1 MAKDV
6 KFNIKLQVDGKDVVV
21 QASTN
26 VKQLANDLGLVHD
39 RVTAADKAFMKWT
52 QSVVAIGAVTNSI
65 QQISDV
71 LNTLTEDSR
80 TFGAAMKAA
89 NTMAGKDAEGFEQLK
104 DQVAEL
110 SKTIPMTRDA
120 LANGLY
126 QVISNGV
133 PEDNWISYLEASSR
147 AAVGGI
153 ADVGEVVKVTSTVI
167 KNYGLEWSA
176 AKDIQDKIQ
185 LTAKNGVTSF
195 DQLAAALPSV
205 TGQAAQLGVSF
216 TEMLAVMSTLTG
228 VTGNTSEVATQ
239 LASVLTALTKE
250 SSNSQKMA
258 EEMGISFNAA
268 SIKAA
273 GGLRNYLQELD
284 RTVTAYAQKS
294 GQLKESIYSNLFG
307 RAEALRLVNGLTGEM
322 AAKFDENIAALDNSA
337 GTIDKAFETMSSTG
351 SATTQMLKNQFAAF
365 TDLIAGIVGG
375 IQPYLNF
382 TSQMG
387 MTILSVTSLTKAI
400 KGLNI
405 AHTLMIARTKA
416 GGVAMLAFGLRANR
430 AAAFSRVFSAALK
443 GAAFQAT
450 AAKIAIRGLMIATG
464 VTLALV
470 ALTEALSLFNSEA
483 DKTDAVTE
491 AMTEAEDAYKSKMA
505 ETQMA
510 VDDDIKKLQELINAK
525 KDTTDEVRNLNTKYG
540 ELLGTYQSGAEW
552 LTTLKNKSDDYC
564 QQLAIEAKTDTI
576 RRKIFEKNADLMV
589 IAEKKRR
596 LEDAGNA
603 KRQMTVSNNGAES
616 AEITVM
622 TPEYRGVVDEERKLT
637 GELEKLQGQFDL
649 ASAAAEKH
657 RQQMQHTKIETQETA
672 KEVSYLAMSYSELE
686 TAIEKQK
693 KKIGKYAG
701 ASDKAKADGIDVAA
715 ESRKLQQME
724 ARYKQLG
731 KKYHLGSQSDSRK
744 RQIVADPKT
753 LEQLRTNIE
762 LSKKK
767 LTGQDTDEQRQLQ
780 QQIALWQKKADA
792 IDLAQK
798 KAALPAS
805 IESQDD
811 AQKTLDYLNTARRL
825 ATTKEQIADI
835 DRQIAAVELK
845 QAEMKRPADSERIAT
860 LQDIDKELN
869 YQRALRKTAA
879 AENIAQIDATINR
892 LETLKSYTEHADVIS
907 MDNKA
912 LQTYDQLSIKLSYY
926 RDQLK
931 TATEE
936 ERAQIQTQIIEL
948 EKLRNKWDATL
959 EAMKKPGPIGT
970 LKTIEDLDNAISY
983 YGQLQKHQSADEIAA
998 TQQVIQALETKK
1010 KAMQRPIEL
1019 AGMQKEIDEINAL
1032 SGREFKVKI
1041 KGIGFDALTDKIR
1054 ELKKALNDIDNP
1066 PTENQRKQI
1075 EGMIAVY
1082 ESWRKKSIS
1091 SFDTARN
1098 GWDGIKGIGNSIQ
1111 SITDALEGNGNA
1123 WQKTVA
1129 LIDAFIGLYDGIQA
1143 VIGII
1148 NLLSA
1153 ASSAHAVTKG
1163 VEAGAE
1169 TTEAT
1174 TREAATAA
1182 NIIASTA
1189 QIAANKLETASWA
1202 ELAAAITFAAHAYI
1216 PFAGTAIASG
1226 MIAAQQAAIIA
1237 AGIPKYEKGALA
1249 FGPTLGIFGE
1259 YAGASHNPEVVAPLD
1274 KLRSMIEPSSGFS
1287 GEVEFVIKG
1296 RRLVGVLN
1304 KEDKINKRS

>member
-65 QQISDV
+65 QQISGV

-89 NTMAGKDAEGFEQLK
+89 NTMAGKDAEGFAQLK

-110 SKTIPMTRDA
+110 SKSIPMARDE

-133 PEDNWISYLEASSR
+133 PEDNWIDYLRASSR

-176 AKDIQDKIQ
+176 AQDIQDKIQ

-195 DQLAAALPSV
+195 EQLAAALPSV

-250 SSNSQKMA
+250 SSKSQKMA
-258 EEMGISFNAA
+258 EEMGIEFNAA

-294 GQLKESIYSNLFG
+294 GQLKESIYSKLFG

-351 SATTQMLKNQFAAF
+351 AATTQMLKNQFAAV

-382 TSQMG
+382 TAQLG

-405 AHTLMIARTKA
+405 AHALMIARTKA
-416 GGVAMLAFGLRANR
+416 GGVAMLAFGLRASR

-443 GAAFQAT
+443 GVAFQAT
-450 AAKIAIRGLMIATG
+450 AAKIAIRGLMMATG
-464 VTLALV
+464 VGVLIAGVTFAVEKLTGAFEDASDAAEDTTEKIDRV
-470 ALTEALSLFNSEA
+470 ADTAQQAQDAFANKQSEVYSSLMTKYTQLQTAWKALSTAHAKAQWIKDNKKAFEELGLKITNAKDAEDTFVGN
-483 DKTDAVTE
+483 TDAVVESFKARAKAAARLAQLTE
-491 AMTEAEDAYKSKMA
+491 EYRIQMDLADEIARGDEQYRQENTVQAGEKVRREGEFYPAGHSAEKGMEYVNSGGHWVYTDKGAAQHNANIGKNPNMQSSRDALAASQERSRKIES
-505 ETQMA
+505 
-510 VDDDIKKLQELINAK
+510 DIAADAK
-525 KDTTDEVRNLNTKYG
+525 AATAKVKPTPTRTTNTTNTKG
-540 ELLGTYQSGAEW
+540 DPNNDKIIEGA
-552 LTTLKNKSDDYC
+552 KSY
-564 QQLAIEAKTDTI
+564 
-576 RRKIFEKNADLMV
+576 ADLTHN
-589 IAEKKRR
+589 I
-596 LEDAGNA
+596 
-603 KRQMTVSNNGAES
+603 
-616 AEITVM
+616 
-622 TPEYRGVVDEERKLT
+622 GVYK
-637 GELEKLQGQFDL
+637 
-649 ASAAAEKH
+649 
-657 RQQMQHTKIETQETA
+657 
-672 KEVSYLAMSYSELE
+672 
-686 TAIEKQK
+686 
-693 KKIGKYAG
+693 
-701 ASDKAKADGIDVAA
+701 
-715 ESRKLQQME
+715 
-724 ARYKQLG
+724 KQLEA
-731 KKYHLGSQSDSRK
+731 
-744 RQIVADPKT
+744 ADPANK
-753 LEQLRTNIE
+753 QLITSLR
-762 LSKKK
+762 
-767 LTGQDTDEQRQLQ
+767 
-780 QQIALWQKKADA
+780 QQIAEAEEAAQAAK
-792 IDLAQK
+792 DLANGWDLQN
-798 KAALPAS
+798 P
-805 IESQDD
+805 D
-811 AQKTLDYLNTARRL
+811 TL
-825 ATTKEQIADI
+825 EEI
-835 DRQIAAVELK
+835 DEAISRQ
-845 QAEMKRPADSERIAT
+845 Q
-860 LQDIDKELN
+860 
-869 YQRALRKTAA
+869 ALRKKAS
-879 AENIAQIDATINR
+879 AENLQGIDAEIKR
-892 LETLKSYTEHADVIS
+892 LQGLKAQMERNAKVPTPIEQIHTYEQLDE
-907 MDNKA
+907 A
-912 LQTYDQLSIKLSYY
+912 LAIYND
-926 RDQLK
+926 RLK
-931 TATEE
+931 VATEE

-948 EKLRNKWDATL
+948 EKLRKKWDATL

-998 TQQVIQALETKK
+998 TQQVIQALEAKK

-1041 KGIGFDALTDKIR
+1041 KGMGFDALTDKIR
-1054 ELKKALNDIDNP
+1054 ELQKALNDIDNP

-1075 EGMIAVY
+1075 EGMIATY
-1082 ESWRKKSIS
+1082 EEWRRKSIS
-1091 SFDTARN
+1091 AFDTARN

-1129 LIDAFIGLYDGIQA
+1129 LVDAFIGLYEGIQA

-1169 TTEAT
+1169 TTEAA

-1182 NIIASTA
+1182 NVAASVA

-1202 ELAAAITFAAHAYI
+1202 ELAAAMTFAAHAYI
-1216 PFAGTAIASG
+1216 PFAGTAIAAG
-1226 MIAAQQAAIIA
+1226 MIATQQALILA

-1274 KLRSMIEPSSGFS
+1274 KLRSMIEPSEGGISGD
-1287 GEVEFVIKG
+1287 VRFVIDGDK
-1296 RRLVGVLN
+1296 LVGILKRRN
-1304 KEDKINKRS
+1304 NQSKRS

>member
-65 QQISDV
+65 QQISGV

-89 NTMAGKDAEGFEQLK
+89 NTMAGKDAEGFAQLK

-110 SKTIPMTRDA
+110 SKSIPMARDE

-133 PEDNWISYLEASSR
+133 PEDNWIDYLRASSR

-176 AKDIQDKIQ
+176 AQDIQDKIQ

-195 DQLAAALPSV
+195 EQLAAALPSV

-250 SSNSQKMA
+250 SSKSQKMA
-258 EEMGISFNAA
+258 EEMGIEFNAA

-294 GQLKESIYSNLFG
+294 GQLKESIYSKLFG

-351 SATTQMLKNQFAAF
+351 AATTQMLKNQFAAV

-382 TSQMG
+382 TAQLG

-405 AHTLMIARTKA
+405 AHALMIARTKA
-416 GGVAMLAFGLRANR
+416 GGVAMLAFGLRASR

-443 GAAFQAT
+443 GVAFQAT
-450 AAKIAIRGLMIATG
+450 ATKIAIRGLMMATG
-464 VTLALV
+464 VGVLIAGVTFAVEKLTGAFEDASDAAEDTTEKIDRV
-470 ALTEALSLFNSEA
+470 ADTAQQAQDAFANKQSEVYSSLMTKYTQLQTAWKALSTAHAKAQWIKDNKKAFEELGLKITNAKDAEDTFVGN
-483 DKTDAVTE
+483 TDAVVESFKARAKAAARLAQLTE
-491 AMTEAEDAYKSKMA
+491 EYRIQMDLADEIARGDEQYRQENTVQAGEKVRREGEFYPAGHSAEKGMEYVNSGGHWVYTDKGAAQHNANIGKNPNMQSSRDALAASQERSRKIES
-505 ETQMA
+505 
-510 VDDDIKKLQELINAK
+510 DIAADAK
-525 KDTTDEVRNLNTKYG
+525 AATAKVKPTPTRTTNTTNTKG
-540 ELLGTYQSGAEW
+540 DPNNDKIIEGA
-552 LTTLKNKSDDYC
+552 KSY
-564 QQLAIEAKTDTI
+564 
-576 RRKIFEKNADLMV
+576 ADLTHN
-589 IAEKKRR
+589 I
-596 LEDAGNA
+596 
-603 KRQMTVSNNGAES
+603 
-616 AEITVM
+616 
-622 TPEYRGVVDEERKLT
+622 GVYK
-637 GELEKLQGQFDL
+637 
-649 ASAAAEKH
+649 
-657 RQQMQHTKIETQETA
+657 
-672 KEVSYLAMSYSELE
+672 
-686 TAIEKQK
+686 
-693 KKIGKYAG
+693 
-701 ASDKAKADGIDVAA
+701 
-715 ESRKLQQME
+715 
-724 ARYKQLG
+724 KQLEA
-731 KKYHLGSQSDSRK
+731 
-744 RQIVADPKT
+744 ADPANK
-753 LEQLRTNIE
+753 QLITSLR
-762 LSKKK
+762 
-767 LTGQDTDEQRQLQ
+767 
-780 QQIALWQKKADA
+780 QQIAEAEEAAQAAK
-792 IDLAQK
+792 DLANGWDLQN
-798 KAALPAS
+798 P
-805 IESQDD
+805 D
-811 AQKTLDYLNTARRL
+811 TL
-825 ATTKEQIADI
+825 EEI
-835 DRQIAAVELK
+835 DEAISRQ
-845 QAEMKRPADSERIAT
+845 Q
-860 LQDIDKELN
+860 
-869 YQRALRKTAA
+869 ALRKKAS
-879 AENIAQIDATINR
+879 AENLQGIDAEIKR
-892 LETLKSYTEHADVIS
+892 LQGLKAQMERNAKVPTPIEQIHTYEQLDE
-907 MDNKA
+907 A
-912 LQTYDQLSIKLSYY
+912 LAIYND
-926 RDQLK
+926 RLK
-931 TATEE
+931 VATEE

-948 EKLRNKWDATL
+948 EKLRKKWDATL

-998 TQQVIQALETKK
+998 TQQVIQALEAKK

-1041 KGIGFDALTDKIR
+1041 KGMGFDALTDKIR
-1054 ELKKALNDIDNP
+1054 ELQKALNDIDNP

-1075 EGMIAVY
+1075 EGMIATY
-1082 ESWRKKSIS
+1082 EEWRRKSIS
-1091 SFDTARN
+1091 AFDTARN

-1129 LIDAFIGLYDGIQA
+1129 LVDAFIGLYEGIQA

-1169 TTEAT
+1169 TTEAA

-1182 NIIASTA
+1182 NVTASVA

-1202 ELAAAITFAAHAYI
+1202 ELAAAMTFAAHAYI
-1216 PFAGTAIASG
+1216 PFAGTAIAAG
-1226 MIAAQQAAIIA
+1226 MIATQQALILA

-1274 KLRSMIEPSSGFS
+1274 KLRSMIEPSEGDISGD
-1287 GEVEFVIKG
+1287 VRFVIDGDK
-1296 RRLVGVLN
+1296 LVGILKRRN
-1304 KEDKINKRS
+1304 NQSKRS

>member
-65 QQISDV
+65 QQISGV

-89 NTMAGKDAEGFEQLK
+89 NTMAGKDAEGFAQLK

-110 SKTIPMTRDA
+110 SKSIPMARDE

-133 PEDNWISYLEASSR
+133 PEDNWIDYLRASSR

-176 AKDIQDKIQ
+176 AQDIQDKIQ

-195 DQLAAALPSV
+195 EQLAAALPSV

-250 SSNSQKMA
+250 SSKSQKMA
-258 EEMGISFNAA
+258 EEMGIEFNAA

-294 GQLKESIYSNLFG
+294 GQLKESIYSKLFG

-322 AAKFDENIAALDNSA
+322 AAKFDENITALDNSA

-351 SATTQMLKNQFAAF
+351 AATTQMLKNQFAAV
-365 TDLIAGIVGG
+365 TDVIAGFVGG
-375 IQPYLNF
+375 VQPILNF
-382 TSQMG
+382 TAQMG
-387 MTILSVTSLTKAI
+387 MTILSVTSLTKAF
-400 KGLNI
+400 KGLNLQAVI
-405 AHTLMIARTKA
+405 LAIRTKA
-416 GGVAMLAFGLRANR
+416 GGVAMLAFGLRASR

-443 GAAFQAT
+443 GVAFQAT
-450 AAKIAIRGLMIATG
+450 AAKIAIRGLMMATG
-464 VTLALV
+464 VGVLIAGVTFAVEKLTGAFEDASDAAEDTTEKIDRV
-470 ALTEALSLFNSEA
+470 ADTAQQAQDAFANKQSEVYSSLMTKYTQLQTAWKALSTAHAKAQWIKDNKKAFEELGLKITNAKDAEDTFVGN
-483 DKTDAVTE
+483 TDAVVESFKARAKAAARLAQLTE
-491 AMTEAEDAYKSKMA
+491 EYRIQMDLADEIARGDEQYRQENTVQAGEEVRREGEFYPAGHSAEKGMEYVNSGGHWVYTDKGAAQHNANIGKNPNLQSSRDALAASQERSKKIEGDIAADAKAATTKVKPTPTKTTNTEGDPNKDKIIEGAKSYADLTHNIGVYKKQLEAADPANKQLITSLRQQIAEAEEAA
-505 ETQMA
+505 QA
-510 VDDDIKKLQELINAK
+510 AK
-525 KDTTDEVRNLNTKYG
+525 
-540 ELLGTYQSGAEW
+540 
-552 LTTLKNKSDDYC
+552 
-564 QQLAIEAKTDTI
+564 
-576 RRKIFEKNADLMV
+576 
-589 IAEKKRR
+589 
-596 LEDAGNA
+596 
-603 KRQMTVSNNGAES
+603 
-616 AEITVM
+616 
-622 TPEYRGVVDEERKLT
+622 
-637 GELEKLQGQFDL
+637 DL
-649 ASAAAEKH
+649 ASGWDLQNPDTLEEIDEAIS
-657 RQQMQHTKIETQETA
+657 RQQ
-672 KEVSYLAMSYSELE
+672 
-686 TAIEKQK
+686 
-693 KKIGKYAG
+693 
-701 ASDKAKADGIDVAA
+701 
-715 ESRKLQQME
+715 
-724 ARYKQLG
+724 
-731 KKYHLGSQSDSRK
+731 
-744 RQIVADPKT
+744 
-753 LEQLRTNIE
+753 
-762 LSKKK
+762 
-767 LTGQDTDEQRQLQ
+767 
-780 QQIALWQKKADA
+780 
-792 IDLAQK
+792 
-798 KAALPAS
+798 
-805 IESQDD
+805 
-811 AQKTLDYLNTARRL
+811 
-825 ATTKEQIADI
+825 
-835 DRQIAAVELK
+835 
-845 QAEMKRPADSERIAT
+845 
-860 LQDIDKELN
+860 
-869 YQRALRKTAA
+869 ALRKKAN
-879 AENIAQIDATINR
+879 AENLQGIDAEIKR
-892 LETLKSYTEHADVIS
+892 LQGLKAQMERNAKVPTPIEQIHTYEQLDE
-907 MDNKA
+907 A
-912 LQTYDQLSIKLSYY
+912 LAIYND
-926 RDQLK
+926 RLK
-931 TATEE
+931 VATEE

-948 EKLRNKWDATL
+948 EKLRKKWDATL

-998 TQQVIQALETKK
+998 TQQVIQALEAKK

-1041 KGIGFDALTDKIR
+1041 KGMGFDALTDKIR
-1054 ELKKALNDIDNP
+1054 ELQKALNDIDNP

-1075 EGMIAVY
+1075 EGMIATY
-1082 ESWRKKSIS
+1082 EEWRRKSIS
-1091 SFDTARN
+1091 AFDTARN

-1129 LIDAFIGLYDGIQA
+1129 LVDAFIGLYEGIQA

-1169 TTEAT
+1169 TTEAA

-1182 NIIASTA
+1182 NVAASVA

-1202 ELAAAITFAAHAYI
+1202 ELAAAMTFAAHAYI
-1216 PFAGTAIASG
+1216 PFAGTAIAAG
-1226 MIAAQQAAIIA
+1226 MIATQQALILA

-1274 KLRSMIEPSSGFS
+1274 KLRSMIEPSEGGISGDVRFIID
-1287 GEVEFVIKG
+1287 GDK
-1296 RRLVGVLN
+1296 LVGILKRRN
-1304 KEDKINKRS
+1304 NQSKRS

>member
-65 QQISDV
+65 QQISGV

-89 NTMAGKDAEGFEQLK
+89 NTMAGKDAEGFAQLK

-110 SKTIPMTRDA
+110 SKSIPMARDE

-133 PEDNWISYLEASSR
+133 PEDNWIDYLRASSR

-176 AKDIQDKIQ
+176 AQDIQDKIQ

-195 DQLAAALPSV
+195 EQLAAALPSV

-250 SSNSQKMA
+250 SSKSQKMA

-268 SIKAA
+268 SIQAA

-294 GQLKESIYSNLFG
+294 GQLKESIYSKLFG

-351 SATTQMLKNQFAAF
+351 AATTQMLKNQFAAV

-382 TSQMG
+382 TAQLG

-405 AHTLMIARTKA
+405 AHALMIARTKA
-416 GGVAMLAFGLRANR
+416 GGVAMLAFGLRASR
-430 AAAFSRVFSAALK
+430 AAAFARVFSAALK
-443 GAAFQAT
+443 GVAYQAT
-450 AAKIAIRGLMIATG
+450 ATKIAIRGLMMATG
-464 VTLALV
+464 VGALIAGVTFAVEKLTGAFEDASDAAEDTAEKIDRV
-470 ALTEALSLFNSEA
+470 ADTAQQAQDAFANKQSEVYSSLMTKYAQLQTAWKALSTAHAKAQWIKDNKKAFEELGLKITNAKEA
-483 DKTDAVTE
+483 EDTFVGNTDAVVESFKARAKAAARLAQLTE
-491 AMTEAEDAYKSKMA
+491 EYRIQMDLADEIARGDEQYRQENTVQAGEPVRKEGEFYPAGHSAEKGMEYVNSGGHWVYTDKGAAQHNANIGKNPNLQSSRDALAASQERSKKI
-505 ETQMA
+505 EG
-510 VDDDIKKLQELINAK
+510 DIAADVKAATTKKNP
-525 KDTTDEVRNLNTKYG
+525 TTTNTTNTKG
-540 ELLGTYQSGAEW
+540 DPNKDKIIEGA
-552 LTTLKNKSDDYC
+552 KSY
-564 QQLAIEAKTDTI
+564 
-576 RRKIFEKNADLMV
+576 ADLTHN
-589 IAEKKRR
+589 I
-596 LEDAGNA
+596 
-603 KRQMTVSNNGAES
+603 
-616 AEITVM
+616 
-622 TPEYRGVVDEERKLT
+622 GVYK
-637 GELEKLQGQFDL
+637 
-649 ASAAAEKH
+649 
-657 RQQMQHTKIETQETA
+657 
-672 KEVSYLAMSYSELE
+672 
-686 TAIEKQK
+686 
-693 KKIGKYAG
+693 
-701 ASDKAKADGIDVAA
+701 
-715 ESRKLQQME
+715 
-724 ARYKQLG
+724 KQLEA
-731 KKYHLGSQSDSRK
+731 
-744 RQIVADPKT
+744 ADPANK
-753 LEQLRTNIE
+753 QLITSLR
-762 LSKKK
+762 
-767 LTGQDTDEQRQLQ
+767 
-780 QQIALWQKKADA
+780 QQIAEAEEAAQAAK
-792 IDLAQK
+792 DLANGWDLQN
-798 KAALPAS
+798 P
-805 IESQDD
+805 D
-811 AQKTLDYLNTARRL
+811 TL
-825 ATTKEQIADI
+825 EEI
-835 DRQIAAVELK
+835 DEAISRQ
-845 QAEMKRPADSERIAT
+845 Q
-860 LQDIDKELN
+860 
-869 YQRALRKTAA
+869 ALRKKAN
-879 AENIAQIDATINR
+879 AENLQGIDAEIKR
-892 LETLKSYTEHADVIS
+892 LQGLKAQMERNAKVPTPIEQIHTYEQLDE
-907 MDNKA
+907 A
-912 LQTYDQLSIKLSYY
+912 LAIYND
-926 RDQLK
+926 RLK
-931 TATEE
+931 VATEE

-948 EKLRNKWDATL
+948 ERLRKKWDATL

-983 YGQLQKHQSADEIAA
+983 YGQLQKHQSADEISA
-998 TQQVIQALETKK
+998 TQQVIQALEAKK

-1041 KGIGFDALTDKIR
+1041 KGMGFDALTDKIR

-1075 EGMIAVY
+1075 EGMIATY
-1082 ESWRKKSIS
+1082 EEWRRKSIS
-1091 SFDTARN
+1091 AFDTARN

-1129 LIDAFIGLYDGIQA
+1129 LVDAFIGLYEGIQA

-1169 TTEAT
+1169 TTEAA

-1182 NIIASTA
+1182 NVAASVA

-1202 ELAAAITFAAHAYI
+1202 ELAAAMTFAAHAYI

-1226 MIAAQQAAIIA
+1226 MIAAQQAMIIA

-1249 FGPTLGIFGE
+1249 YGPTLGIFGE

-1274 KLRSMIEPSSGFS
+1274 KLRSMIEPSGGIS

-1296 RRLVGVLN
+1296 RRLVGLLQKEN
-1304 KEDKINKRS
+1304 KLSQRS

>member
-65 QQISDV
+65 QQISGV

-89 NTMAGKDAEGFEQLK
+89 NTMAGKDAEGFAQLK

-110 SKTIPMTRDA
+110 SKSIPMARDE

-133 PEDNWISYLEASSR
+133 PEDNWIDYLRVSSR

-176 AKDIQDKIQ
+176 AQDIQDKIQ

-195 DQLAAALPSV
+195 EQLAAALPSV

-250 SSNSQKMA
+250 SSKSQKMA

-268 SIKAA
+268 SIQAA

-294 GQLKESIYSNLFG
+294 GQLKESIYSKLFG

-351 SATTQMLKNQFAAF
+351 AATTQMLKNQFAAV

-382 TSQMG
+382 TAQLG

-405 AHTLMIARTKA
+405 AHALMIARTKA
-416 GGVAMLAFGLRANR
+416 GGVAMLAFGLRASR
-430 AAAFSRVFSAALK
+430 AAAFARVFSAALK
-443 GAAFQAT
+443 GVAYQAT
-450 AAKIAIRGLMIATG
+450 ATKIAIRGLMMATG
-464 VTLALV
+464 VGALIAGVTFAVEKLTGAFEDASDAAEDTAEKIDRV
-470 ALTEALSLFNSEA
+470 ADTAQQAQDAFANKQSEVYSSLMTKYAQLQTAWKALSTAHAKAQWIKDNKKAFEELGLKITNAKEA
-483 DKTDAVTE
+483 EDTFVGNTDAVVESFKARAKAAARLAQLTE
-491 AMTEAEDAYKSKMA
+491 EYRIQMDLADEIARGDEQYRQENTVQAGEPVRKEGEFYPAGHSAEKGMEYVNSGGHWVYTDKGAAQHNANIGKNPNMQSSRDALAASQERSRKIES
-505 ETQMA
+505 
-510 VDDDIKKLQELINAK
+510 DIAADAK
-525 KDTTDEVRNLNTKYG
+525 AATAKVKPTPTKTTNTTNTKG
-540 ELLGTYQSGAEW
+540 DPNNDKIIEGA
-552 LTTLKNKSDDYC
+552 KSY
-564 QQLAIEAKTDTI
+564 
-576 RRKIFEKNADLMV
+576 ADLTHN
-589 IAEKKRR
+589 I
-596 LEDAGNA
+596 
-603 KRQMTVSNNGAES
+603 
-616 AEITVM
+616 
-622 TPEYRGVVDEERKLT
+622 GVYK
-637 GELEKLQGQFDL
+637 
-649 ASAAAEKH
+649 
-657 RQQMQHTKIETQETA
+657 
-672 KEVSYLAMSYSELE
+672 
-686 TAIEKQK
+686 
-693 KKIGKYAG
+693 
-701 ASDKAKADGIDVAA
+701 
-715 ESRKLQQME
+715 
-724 ARYKQLG
+724 KQLEA
-731 KKYHLGSQSDSRK
+731 
-744 RQIVADPKT
+744 ADPANK
-753 LEQLRTNIE
+753 QLITSLR
-762 LSKKK
+762 
-767 LTGQDTDEQRQLQ
+767 
-780 QQIALWQKKADA
+780 QQIAEAEEAAQAAK
-792 IDLAQK
+792 DLANGWDLQN
-798 KAALPAS
+798 P
-805 IESQDD
+805 D
-811 AQKTLDYLNTARRL
+811 TL
-825 ATTKEQIADI
+825 EEI
-835 DRQIAAVELK
+835 DEAISRQ
-845 QAEMKRPADSERIAT
+845 Q
-860 LQDIDKELN
+860 
-869 YQRALRKTAA
+869 ALRKKAN
-879 AENIAQIDATINR
+879 AENLQGIDAEIKR
-892 LETLKSYTEHADVIS
+892 LQGLKAQMERNAKVPTPIEQIHTYEQLDE
-907 MDNKA
+907 A
-912 LQTYDQLSIKLSYY
+912 LAIYND
-926 RDQLK
+926 RLK
-931 TATEE
+931 VATEE

-948 EKLRNKWDATL
+948 EKLRKKWDATL

-998 TQQVIQALETKK
+998 TQQVIQALEAKK

-1041 KGIGFDALTDKIR
+1041 KGMGFDALTDKIR
-1054 ELKKALNDIDNP
+1054 ELQKALNDIDNP

-1075 EGMIAVY
+1075 EGMIATY
-1082 ESWRKKSIS
+1082 EEWRRKSIS
-1091 SFDTARN
+1091 AFDTARN

-1129 LIDAFIGLYDGIQA
+1129 LVDAFIGLYEGIQA

-1153 ASSAHAVTKG
+1153 ASSAHAATKG

-1169 TTEAT
+1169 TTEAA

-1182 NIIASTA
+1182 NVAASVA

-1202 ELAAAITFAAHAYI
+1202 ELAAAMTFAAHAYI
-1216 PFAGTAIASG
+1216 PFAGTAIAAG
-1226 MIAAQQAAIIA
+1226 MIATQQALILA

-1274 KLRSMIEPSSGFS
+1274 KLRSMIEPSEGGISGD
-1287 GEVEFVIKG
+1287 VRFVIDGDK
-1296 RRLVGVLN
+1296 LVGILKRRN
-1304 KEDKINKRS
+1304 NQSKRS

>member
-65 QQISDV
+65 QQISGV

-89 NTMAGKDAEGFEQLK
+89 NTMAGKDAEGFAQLK

-110 SKTIPMTRDA
+110 SKSIPMARDE

-133 PEDNWISYLEASSR
+133 PEDNWIDYLRASSR

-176 AKDIQDKIQ
+176 AQDIQDKIQ

-195 DQLAAALPSV
+195 EQLAAALPSV

-250 SSNSQKMA
+250 SSKSQKMA

-268 SIKAA
+268 SIQAA

-294 GQLKESIYSNLFG
+294 GQLKESIYSKLFG

-351 SATTQMLKNQFAAF
+351 AATTQMLKNQFAAV

-382 TSQMG
+382 TAQLG

-405 AHTLMIARTKA
+405 AHALMIARTKA
-416 GGVAMLAFGLRANR
+416 GGVAMLAFGLRASR
-430 AAAFSRVFSAALK
+430 AAAFARVFSAALK
-443 GAAFQAT
+443 GVAYQAT
-450 AAKIAIRGLMIATG
+450 ATKIAIRGLMMATG
-464 VTLALV
+464 VGALIAGVTFAVEKLTGAFEDASDAVEDTAEKIDRV
-470 ALTEALSLFNSEA
+470 ADTAQQAQDAFANKQSEVYSSLMTKYAQLQTAWKALSTAHAKAQWIKDNKKAFEELGLKIHSAKDAEDTFVGN
-483 DKTDAVTE
+483 TDAVVESFKARAKAAARLAQLTE
-491 AMTEAEDAYKSKMA
+491 EYRIQMDLADEIARGDEQYRQENTVQAGEPVRKEGEFYPAGHSAEKGMEYVNSGGHWVYTDKGAAQHNANIGKNPNLQSSRDALAASQERSKKI
-505 ETQMA
+505 EG
-510 VDDDIKKLQELINAK
+510 DIAADVKAATTKKNP
-525 KDTTDEVRNLNTKYG
+525 TTTNTTNTKG
-540 ELLGTYQSGAEW
+540 DPNKDKIIEGA
-552 LTTLKNKSDDYC
+552 KSY
-564 QQLAIEAKTDTI
+564 
-576 RRKIFEKNADLMV
+576 ADLTHN
-589 IAEKKRR
+589 I
-596 LEDAGNA
+596 
-603 KRQMTVSNNGAES
+603 
-616 AEITVM
+616 
-622 TPEYRGVVDEERKLT
+622 GVYK
-637 GELEKLQGQFDL
+637 
-649 ASAAAEKH
+649 
-657 RQQMQHTKIETQETA
+657 
-672 KEVSYLAMSYSELE
+672 
-686 TAIEKQK
+686 
-693 KKIGKYAG
+693 
-701 ASDKAKADGIDVAA
+701 
-715 ESRKLQQME
+715 
-724 ARYKQLG
+724 KQLEA
-731 KKYHLGSQSDSRK
+731 
-744 RQIVADPKT
+744 ADPANK
-753 LEQLRTNIE
+753 QLITSLR
-762 LSKKK
+762 
-767 LTGQDTDEQRQLQ
+767 
-780 QQIALWQKKADA
+780 QQIAEAEEAAQAAK
-792 IDLAQK
+792 DLANGWDLQN
-798 KAALPAS
+798 P
-805 IESQDD
+805 D
-811 AQKTLDYLNTARRL
+811 TL
-825 ATTKEQIADI
+825 EEI
-835 DRQIAAVELK
+835 DEAISRQ
-845 QAEMKRPADSERIAT
+845 Q
-860 LQDIDKELN
+860 
-869 YQRALRKTAA
+869 ALRKKAN
-879 AENIAQIDATINR
+879 AENLQGIDAEIKR
-892 LETLKSYTEHADVIS
+892 LQGLKAQMERNAKVPTPIEQIHTYEQLDE
-907 MDNKA
+907 A
-912 LQTYDQLSIKLSYY
+912 LAIYND
-926 RDQLK
+926 RLK
-931 TATEE
+931 VATEE

-948 EKLRNKWDATL
+948 ERLRKKWDATL

-970 LKTIEDLDNAISY
+970 LKTIEDLDDAISY

-998 TQQVIQALETKK
+998 TQQVIQALEAKK

-1041 KGIGFDALTDKIR
+1041 KGMGFDALTDKIR

-1075 EGMIAVY
+1075 EGMIATY
-1082 ESWRKKSIS
+1082 EEWRRKSIS
-1091 SFDTARN
+1091 AFDTARN

-1129 LIDAFIGLYDGIQA
+1129 LIDAFIGLYEGIQA
-1143 VIGII
+1143 IIGII
-1148 NLLSA
+1148 DLLSA
-1153 ASSAHAVTKG
+1153 ASAAHATTKG

-1169 TTEAT
+1169 TTEAA
-1174 TREAATAA
+1174 TREAATATNVA
-1182 NIIASTA
+1182 ASVA

-1202 ELAAAITFAAHAYI
+1202 ELAAAMTFAAHAYI

-1226 MIAAQQAAIIA
+1226 MIAAQQAMIIA

-1304 KEDKINKRS
+1304 KENKINKRT

>member
-65 QQISDV
+65 QQISGV

-89 NTMAGKDAEGFEQLK
+89 NTMAGKDAEGFAQLK

-110 SKTIPMTRDA
+110 SKSIPMARDE

-133 PEDNWISYLEASSR
+133 PEDNWIDYLRASSR

-176 AKDIQDKIQ
+176 AQDIQDKIQ

-195 DQLAAALPSV
+195 EQLAAALPSV

-250 SSNSQKMA
+250 SSKSQKMA

-294 GQLKESIYSNLFG
+294 GQLKESIYSKLFG

-351 SATTQMLKNQFAAF
+351 AATTQMLKNQFAAV
-365 TDLIAGIVGG
+365 TDVIAGFVGG
-375 IQPYLNF
+375 VQPILNF
-382 TSQMG
+382 TAQMG
-387 MTILSVTSLTKAI
+387 MTILSVTSLTKAF
-400 KGLNI
+400 KGLNLQAVI
-405 AHTLMIARTKA
+405 LAIRTKA
-416 GGVAMLAFGLRANR
+416 GGVAMLAFGLRASR
-430 AAAFSRVFSAALK
+430 AAAFARVFSAALK
-443 GAAFQAT
+443 GVAYQAT
-450 AAKIAIRGLMIATG
+450 ATKIAIRGLMMATG
-464 VTLALV
+464 VGALIAGVTFAVEKLTGAFEDASDAAEDTAEKIDRV
-470 ALTEALSLFNSEA
+470 ADTAQQAQDAFANKQSEVYSSLMTKYAQLQTAWKALSTAHAKAQWIKDNKKAFEELGLKIHSAKDAEDTFVGN
-483 DKTDAVTE
+483 TDAVVESFKARAKAAARLAQLTE
-491 AMTEAEDAYKSKMA
+491 EYRIQMDLADEIARGDEQYRQENTVQAGEPVRKEGEFYPAGHSAEKGMEYVNSGGHWVYTDKGAAQHNANIGKNPNLQSSRDALAASQERSKKIEGDIAADAKAATTKVKPTPTKTTNTKGDPNNDKIIEGAKSYADLTHNIGVYKKQLEAADPANKQLITSLRQQIAEAEEAA
-505 ETQMA
+505 QA
-510 VDDDIKKLQELINAK
+510 AK
-525 KDTTDEVRNLNTKYG
+525 
-540 ELLGTYQSGAEW
+540 
-552 LTTLKNKSDDYC
+552 
-564 QQLAIEAKTDTI
+564 
-576 RRKIFEKNADLMV
+576 
-589 IAEKKRR
+589 
-596 LEDAGNA
+596 
-603 KRQMTVSNNGAES
+603 
-616 AEITVM
+616 
-622 TPEYRGVVDEERKLT
+622 
-637 GELEKLQGQFDL
+637 DL
-649 ASAAAEKH
+649 ASGWDLQNPDTLEEIDEAIS
-657 RQQMQHTKIETQETA
+657 RQQ
-672 KEVSYLAMSYSELE
+672 
-686 TAIEKQK
+686 
-693 KKIGKYAG
+693 
-701 ASDKAKADGIDVAA
+701 
-715 ESRKLQQME
+715 
-724 ARYKQLG
+724 
-731 KKYHLGSQSDSRK
+731 
-744 RQIVADPKT
+744 
-753 LEQLRTNIE
+753 
-762 LSKKK
+762 
-767 LTGQDTDEQRQLQ
+767 
-780 QQIALWQKKADA
+780 
-792 IDLAQK
+792 
-798 KAALPAS
+798 
-805 IESQDD
+805 
-811 AQKTLDYLNTARRL
+811 
-825 ATTKEQIADI
+825 
-835 DRQIAAVELK
+835 
-845 QAEMKRPADSERIAT
+845 
-860 LQDIDKELN
+860 
-869 YQRALRKTAA
+869 ALRKKAN
-879 AENIAQIDATINR
+879 AENLQGIDAEIKR
-892 LETLKSYTEHADVIS
+892 LQGLKAQMERNAKVPTPIEQIHTYEQLDE
-907 MDNKA
+907 A
-912 LQTYDQLSIKLSYY
+912 LAIYND
-926 RDQLK
+926 RLK
-931 TATEE
+931 VATEE

-948 EKLRNKWDATL
+948 ERLRKKWDATL

-998 TQQVIQALETKK
+998 TQQVIQALEAKK

-1041 KGIGFDALTDKIR
+1041 KGMGFDALTDKIR

-1075 EGMIAVY
+1075 EGMIATY
-1082 ESWRKKSIS
+1082 EEWRRKSIS
-1091 SFDTARN
+1091 AFDTARN

-1129 LIDAFIGLYDGIQA
+1129 LVDAFIGLYEGIQA

-1153 ASSAHAVTKG
+1153 ASSAHATTKG

-1169 TTEAT
+1169 TTEAA

-1182 NIIASTA
+1182 NVAASAA

-1202 ELAAAITFAAHAYI
+1202 ELAAAMTFAAHAYI

-1226 MIAAQQAAIIA
+1226 MIAAQQAMIIA

-1304 KEDKINKRS
+1304 KENKINKRT

>member
-65 QQISDV
+65 QQISGV

-89 NTMAGKDAEGFEQLK
+89 NTMAGKDAEGFAQLK

-110 SKTIPMTRDA
+110 SKSIPMARDE

-133 PEDNWISYLEASSR
+133 PEDNWIDYLRASSR

-176 AKDIQDKIQ
+176 AQDIQDKIQ

-195 DQLAAALPSV
+195 EQLAAALPSV

-250 SSNSQKMA
+250 SSKSQKMA
-258 EEMGISFNAA
+258 EEMGIEFNAA

-294 GQLKESIYSNLFG
+294 GQLKESIYSKLFG

-351 SATTQMLKNQFAAF
+351 AATTQMLKNQFAAI
-365 TDLIAGIVGG
+365 TDVIAGFVGG
-375 IQPYLNF
+375 VQPILNF
-382 TSQMG
+382 TAQMG
-387 MTILSVTSLTKAI
+387 MTILSVTSLTKAF
-400 KGLNI
+400 KGLNLQAVI
-405 AHTLMIARTKA
+405 LAIRTKA
-416 GGVAMLAFGLRANR
+416 GGVAMLAFGLRASR
-430 AAAFSRVFSAALK
+430 AAAFARVFSAALK
-443 GAAFQAT
+443 GVAFQAT
-450 AAKIAIRGLMIATG
+450 ATKIAIRGLMMATG
-464 VTLALV
+464 VGALIAGVTFAVEKLTGAFEDASDAAEDTTEKIDRV
-470 ALTEALSLFNSEA
+470 ADTAQQAQDAFANKQSEVYSSLMTKYTQLQTAWKALSTAHAKAQWIKDNKKAFEELGLKITNAKDAEDTFVGN
-483 DKTDAVTE
+483 TDAVVESFKARAKAAARLAQLTE
-491 AMTEAEDAYKSKMA
+491 EYRIQMDLADEIARGDEQYRQENTVQAGEKVRREGEFYPAGHSAEKGMEYVNSGGHWVYTDKGAAQHNANIGKNPNMQSSRDALAASQERSRKIES
-505 ETQMA
+505 
-510 VDDDIKKLQELINAK
+510 DIAADAK
-525 KDTTDEVRNLNTKYG
+525 AATAKVKPTPTRTTNTTNTKG
-540 ELLGTYQSGAEW
+540 DPNNDKIIEGA
-552 LTTLKNKSDDYC
+552 KSY
-564 QQLAIEAKTDTI
+564 
-576 RRKIFEKNADLMV
+576 ADLTHN
-589 IAEKKRR
+589 I
-596 LEDAGNA
+596 
-603 KRQMTVSNNGAES
+603 
-616 AEITVM
+616 
-622 TPEYRGVVDEERKLT
+622 GVYK
-637 GELEKLQGQFDL
+637 
-649 ASAAAEKH
+649 
-657 RQQMQHTKIETQETA
+657 
-672 KEVSYLAMSYSELE
+672 
-686 TAIEKQK
+686 
-693 KKIGKYAG
+693 
-701 ASDKAKADGIDVAA
+701 
-715 ESRKLQQME
+715 
-724 ARYKQLG
+724 KQLEA
-731 KKYHLGSQSDSRK
+731 
-744 RQIVADPKT
+744 ADPANK
-753 LEQLRTNIE
+753 QLITSLR
-762 LSKKK
+762 
-767 LTGQDTDEQRQLQ
+767 
-780 QQIALWQKKADA
+780 QQIAEAEEAAQAAK
-792 IDLAQK
+792 DLANGWDLQN
-798 KAALPAS
+798 P
-805 IESQDD
+805 D
-811 AQKTLDYLNTARRL
+811 TL
-825 ATTKEQIADI
+825 EEI
-835 DRQIAAVELK
+835 DEAISRQ
-845 QAEMKRPADSERIAT
+845 Q
-860 LQDIDKELN
+860 
-869 YQRALRKTAA
+869 ALRKKAS
-879 AENIAQIDATINR
+879 AENLQGIDAEIKR
-892 LETLKSYTEHADVIS
+892 LQGLKAQMERNAKVPTPIEQIHTYEQLDE
-907 MDNKA
+907 A
-912 LQTYDQLSIKLSYY
+912 LAIYND
-926 RDQLK
+926 RLK
-931 TATEE
+931 VATEE

-948 EKLRNKWDATL
+948 EKLRKKWDATL

-998 TQQVIQALETKK
+998 TQQVIQALEAKK

-1041 KGIGFDALTDKIR
+1041 KGMGFDALTDKIR
-1054 ELKKALNDIDNP
+1054 ELQKALNDIDNP

-1075 EGMIAVY
+1075 EGMIATY
-1082 ESWRKKSIS
+1082 EEWRRKSIS
-1091 SFDTARN
+1091 AFDTARN

-1129 LIDAFIGLYDGIQA
+1129 LVDAFIGLYEGIQA

-1169 TTEAT
+1169 TTEAA

-1182 NIIASTA
+1182 NVAASVA

-1202 ELAAAITFAAHAYI
+1202 ELAAAMTFAAHAYI
-1216 PFAGTAIASG
+1216 PFAGTAIAAG
-1226 MIAAQQAAIIA
+1226 MIATQQALILA

-1274 KLRSMIEPSSGFS
+1274 KLRSMIEPSEGGISGD
-1287 GEVEFVIKG
+1287 VRFVIDGDK
-1296 RRLVGVLN
+1296 LVGILKRRN
-1304 KEDKINKRS
+1304 NQSKRS

>member
-65 QQISDV
+65 QQISGV

-89 NTMAGKDAEGFEQLK
+89 NTMAGKDAEGFAQLK

-110 SKTIPMTRDA
+110 SKSIPMARDE

-133 PEDNWISYLEASSR
+133 PEDNWIDYLRASSR

-176 AKDIQDKIQ
+176 AQDIQDKIQ

-195 DQLAAALPSV
+195 EQLAAALPSV

-250 SSNSQKMA
+250 SSKSQKMA

-268 SIKAA
+268 SIQAA

-294 GQLKESIYSNLFG
+294 GQLKESIYSKLFG

-351 SATTQMLKNQFAAF
+351 AATTQMLKNQFAAV

-382 TSQMG
+382 TAQLG

-405 AHTLMIARTKA
+405 AHALMIARTKA
-416 GGVAMLAFGLRANR
+416 GGVAMLAFGLRASR
-430 AAAFSRVFSAALK
+430 AAAFARVFSAALK
-443 GAAFQAT
+443 GVAYQAT
-450 AAKIAIRGLMIATG
+450 ATKIAIRGLMMATG
-464 VTLALV
+464 VGALIAGVTFAVEKLTGAFEDAGDAAEDTAEKIDRV
-470 ALTEALSLFNSEA
+470 ADTAQQAQDAFANKQSEVYSSLMTKYAQLQTAWKALSTAHAKAQWIKDNKKAFEELGLKIHSAKDAEDTFVGN
-483 DKTDAVTE
+483 TDAVVESFKARAKAAARLAQLTE
-491 AMTEAEDAYKSKMA
+491 EYRIQMDLADEIARGDEQYRQENTVQAGEPVRKEGEFYPAGHSAEKGMEYVNSGGHWVYTDKGAAQHNANIGKNPNLQSSRDALAASQERSKKI
-505 ETQMA
+505 EG
-510 VDDDIKKLQELINAK
+510 DIAADAKAATTKKNP
-525 KDTTDEVRNLNTKYG
+525 TTTNTTNTKG
-540 ELLGTYQSGAEW
+540 DPNKDKIIEGA
-552 LTTLKNKSDDYC
+552 KSY
-564 QQLAIEAKTDTI
+564 
-576 RRKIFEKNADLMV
+576 ADLTHN
-589 IAEKKRR
+589 I
-596 LEDAGNA
+596 
-603 KRQMTVSNNGAES
+603 
-616 AEITVM
+616 
-622 TPEYRGVVDEERKLT
+622 GVYK
-637 GELEKLQGQFDL
+637 
-649 ASAAAEKH
+649 
-657 RQQMQHTKIETQETA
+657 
-672 KEVSYLAMSYSELE
+672 
-686 TAIEKQK
+686 
-693 KKIGKYAG
+693 
-701 ASDKAKADGIDVAA
+701 
-715 ESRKLQQME
+715 
-724 ARYKQLG
+724 KQLEA
-731 KKYHLGSQSDSRK
+731 
-744 RQIVADPKT
+744 ADPANK
-753 LEQLRTNIE
+753 QLITSLR
-762 LSKKK
+762 
-767 LTGQDTDEQRQLQ
+767 
-780 QQIALWQKKADA
+780 QQIAEAEEAAQAAKDLANGWDLQNPDTLEEIDEAISRQQVLRKKANAENLQGIDA
-792 IDLAQK
+792 EIKRLQGLKAQMERNAK
-798 KAALPAS
+798 VPTP
-805 IESQDD
+805 I
-811 AQKTLDYLNTARRL
+811 
-825 ATTKEQIADI
+825 EQIHTYEQLDEALAI
-835 DRQIAAVELK
+835 YNDRLK
-845 QAEMKRPADSERIAT
+845 
-860 LQDIDKELN
+860 
-869 YQRALRKTAA
+869 
-879 AENIAQIDATINR
+879 
-892 LETLKSYTEHADVIS
+892 V
-907 MDNKA
+907 
-912 LQTYDQLSIKLSYY
+912 
-926 RDQLK
+926 
-931 TATEE
+931 ATEE

-948 EKLRNKWDATL
+948 ERLRKKWDATL

-998 TQQVIQALETKK
+998 TQQVIQALEAKK

-1041 KGIGFDALTDKIR
+1041 KGMGFDALTDKIR

-1075 EGMIAVY
+1075 EGMIATY
-1082 ESWRKKSIS
+1082 EEWRRKSIS
-1091 SFDTARN
+1091 AFDTARN

-1129 LIDAFIGLYDGIQA
+1129 LVDAFIGLYEGIQA

-1169 TTEAT
+1169 TTEAA
-1174 TREAATAA
+1174 TREAATATNVA
-1182 NIIASTA
+1182 ASVA

-1202 ELAAAITFAAHAYI
+1202 ELAAAMTFAAHAYI

-1226 MIAAQQAAIIA
+1226 MIAAQQAMIIA

-1304 KEDKINKRS
+1304 KENKINKRS

>member
-65 QQISDV
+65 QQISGV

-89 NTMAGKDAEGFEQLK
+89 NTMAGKDAEGFAQLK

-110 SKTIPMTRDA
+110 SKSIPMARDE

-133 PEDNWISYLEASSR
+133 PEDNWIDYLRTSSR

-176 AKDIQDKIQ
+176 AQDIQDKIQ

-195 DQLAAALPSV
+195 EQLAAALPSV

-250 SSNSQKMA
+250 SSKSQKMA

-268 SIKAA
+268 SIQAA

-294 GQLKESIYSNLFG
+294 GQLKESIYSKLFG

-351 SATTQMLKNQFAAF
+351 AATTQMLKNQFAAV

-382 TSQMG
+382 TAQLG

-405 AHTLMIARTKA
+405 AHALMIARTKA
-416 GGVAMLAFGLRANR
+416 GGVAMLAFGLRASR
-430 AAAFSRVFSAALK
+430 AAAFARVFSAALK
-443 GAAFQAT
+443 GVAYQAT
-450 AAKIAIRGLMIATG
+450 ATKIAIRGLMMATG
-464 VTLALV
+464 VGALIAGVTFAVEKLTGAFEDASDAAEDTAEKIDRV
-470 ALTEALSLFNSEA
+470 ADTAQQAQDAFANKQSEVYSSLMTKYAQLQTAWKALSTAHAKAQWIKDNKKAFEELGLKITNAKEA
-483 DKTDAVTE
+483 EDTFVGNTDAVVESFKARAKAAARLAQLTE
-491 AMTEAEDAYKSKMA
+491 EYRIQMDLADEIARGDEQYRQENTVQAGEPVRKEGEFYPAGHSAEKGMEYVNSGGHWVYTDKGAAQHNANIGKNPNLQSSRDALAASQERSKKI
-505 ETQMA
+505 EG
-510 VDDDIKKLQELINAK
+510 DIAADAKAATTKKNP
-525 KDTTDEVRNLNTKYG
+525 TTTNTTNTKG
-540 ELLGTYQSGAEW
+540 DPNKDKIIEGA
-552 LTTLKNKSDDYC
+552 KSY
-564 QQLAIEAKTDTI
+564 
-576 RRKIFEKNADLMV
+576 ADLTHN
-589 IAEKKRR
+589 I
-596 LEDAGNA
+596 
-603 KRQMTVSNNGAES
+603 
-616 AEITVM
+616 
-622 TPEYRGVVDEERKLT
+622 GVYK
-637 GELEKLQGQFDL
+637 
-649 ASAAAEKH
+649 
-657 RQQMQHTKIETQETA
+657 
-672 KEVSYLAMSYSELE
+672 
-686 TAIEKQK
+686 
-693 KKIGKYAG
+693 
-701 ASDKAKADGIDVAA
+701 
-715 ESRKLQQME
+715 
-724 ARYKQLG
+724 KQLEA
-731 KKYHLGSQSDSRK
+731 
-744 RQIVADPKT
+744 ADPANK
-753 LEQLRTNIE
+753 QLITSLR
-762 LSKKK
+762 
-767 LTGQDTDEQRQLQ
+767 
-780 QQIALWQKKADA
+780 QQIAEAEEAAQAAK
-792 IDLAQK
+792 DLANGWDLQN
-798 KAALPAS
+798 P
-805 IESQDD
+805 D
-811 AQKTLDYLNTARRL
+811 TL
-825 ATTKEQIADI
+825 EEI
-835 DRQIAAVELK
+835 DEAISRQ
-845 QAEMKRPADSERIAT
+845 Q
-860 LQDIDKELN
+860 
-869 YQRALRKTAA
+869 ALRKKAN
-879 AENIAQIDATINR
+879 AENLQGIDAEIRR
-892 LETLKSYTEHADVIS
+892 LQGLKAQMERNAKVPTPIEQIHTYEQLDEALVIYN
-907 MDNKA
+907 D
-912 LQTYDQLSIKLSYY
+912 
-926 RDQLK
+926 RLK
-931 TATEE
+931 VATEE

-948 EKLRNKWDATL
+948 ERLRKKWDATL

-970 LKTIEDLDNAISY
+970 LKTIEDLDDAISY

-998 TQQVIQALETKK
+998 TQQVIQALEAKK

-1041 KGIGFDALTDKIR
+1041 KGMGFDALTDKIR
-1054 ELKKALNDIDNP
+1054 ELQKALNDIDNP

-1075 EGMIAVY
+1075 EGMIATY
-1082 ESWRKKSIS
+1082 EEWRRKSIS
-1091 SFDTARN
+1091 AFDTARN

-1129 LIDAFIGLYDGIQA
+1129 LVDAFIGLYEGIQA

-1169 TTEAT
+1169 TTEAA

-1182 NIIASTA
+1182 NVAASVA

-1202 ELAAAITFAAHAYI
+1202 ELAAAMTFAAHAYI

-1226 MIAAQQAAIIA
+1226 MIAAQQAMIIA

-1304 KEDKINKRS
+1304 KENKINKRT

>member
-65 QQISDV
+65 QQISGV

-89 NTMAGKDAEGFEQLK
+89 NTMAGKDAEGFAQLK

-110 SKTIPMTRDA
+110 SKSIPMARDE

-133 PEDNWISYLEASSR
+133 PEDNWIDYLRASSR

-176 AKDIQDKIQ
+176 AQDIQDKIQ

-195 DQLAAALPSV
+195 EQLAAALPSV

-250 SSNSQKMA
+250 SSKSQKMA

-268 SIKAA
+268 SIQAA

-294 GQLKESIYSNLFG
+294 GQLKESIYSKLFG

-351 SATTQMLKNQFAAF
+351 AATTQMLKNQFAAV

-382 TSQMG
+382 TAQLG

-400 KGLNI
+400 NGLNI
-405 AHTLMIARTKA
+405 AHALMIARTKA
-416 GGVAMLAFGLRANR
+416 GGVAMLAFGLRASR
-430 AAAFSRVFSAALK
+430 AAAFARVFSAALK
-443 GAAFQAT
+443 GVAYQAT
-450 AAKIAIRGLMIATG
+450 ATKIAIRGLMMATG
-464 VTLALV
+464 VGALIAGVTFAVEKLTGAFEDASDAAEDTAEKIDRV
-470 ALTEALSLFNSEA
+470 ADTAQQAQDAFANKQSEVYSSLMTKYTQLQTAWKALSTAHAKAQWIKDNKKAFEELGLKITNAKEA
-483 DKTDAVTE
+483 EDTFVGNTDAVVESFKARAKAAARLAQLTE
-491 AMTEAEDAYKSKMA
+491 EYRIQMDLADEIARGDEQYRQENTVQAGEPVRKEGEFYPAGHSAEKGMEYVNSGGHWVYTDKGAAQHNANIGKNPNLQSSRDALAASQERSKKI
-505 ETQMA
+505 EG
-510 VDDDIKKLQELINAK
+510 DIAADVKAA
-525 KDTTDEVRNLNTKYG
+525 TTKVKPTPTNTTNTKG
-540 ELLGTYQSGAEW
+540 DPNKDKIIEGA
-552 LTTLKNKSDDYC
+552 KSY
-564 QQLAIEAKTDTI
+564 
-576 RRKIFEKNADLMV
+576 ADLTHN
-589 IAEKKRR
+589 I
-596 LEDAGNA
+596 
-603 KRQMTVSNNGAES
+603 
-616 AEITVM
+616 
-622 TPEYRGVVDEERKLT
+622 GVYK
-637 GELEKLQGQFDL
+637 
-649 ASAAAEKH
+649 
-657 RQQMQHTKIETQETA
+657 
-672 KEVSYLAMSYSELE
+672 
-686 TAIEKQK
+686 
-693 KKIGKYAG
+693 
-701 ASDKAKADGIDVAA
+701 
-715 ESRKLQQME
+715 
-724 ARYKQLG
+724 KQLEA
-731 KKYHLGSQSDSRK
+731 
-744 RQIVADPKT
+744 ADPANK
-753 LEQLRTNIE
+753 QLITSLR
-762 LSKKK
+762 
-767 LTGQDTDEQRQLQ
+767 
-780 QQIALWQKKADA
+780 QQIAEAEEAAQAAK
-792 IDLAQK
+792 DLANGWDLQN
-798 KAALPAS
+798 P
-805 IESQDD
+805 D
-811 AQKTLDYLNTARRL
+811 TL
-825 ATTKEQIADI
+825 EEI
-835 DRQIAAVELK
+835 DEAISRQ
-845 QAEMKRPADSERIAT
+845 Q
-860 LQDIDKELN
+860 
-869 YQRALRKTAA
+869 ALRKKAN
-879 AENIAQIDATINR
+879 AENLQGIDAEIKR
-892 LETLKSYTEHADVIS
+892 LQGLKAQMERNAKVPTPIEQIHTYEQLDE
-907 MDNKA
+907 A
-912 LQTYDQLSIKLSYY
+912 LAIYND
-926 RDQLK
+926 RLK
-931 TATEE
+931 VATEE

-948 EKLRNKWDATL
+948 EKLRKKWDATL

-998 TQQVIQALETKK
+998 TQQVIQALEAKK

-1041 KGIGFDALTDKIR
+1041 KGMGFDALTDKIR
-1054 ELKKALNDIDNP
+1054 ELQKALNDIDNP

-1075 EGMIAVY
+1075 EGMIATY
-1082 ESWRKKSIS
+1082 EEWRRKSIS
-1091 SFDTARN
+1091 AFDTARN

-1129 LIDAFIGLYDGIQA
+1129 LVDAFIGLYEGIQA

-1169 TTEAT
+1169 TTEAA

-1182 NIIASTA
+1182 NVAASVA

-1202 ELAAAITFAAHAYI
+1202 ELAAAMTFAAHAYI
-1216 PFAGTAIASG
+1216 PFAGTAIAAG
-1226 MIAAQQAAIIA
+1226 MIATQQALILA

-1274 KLRSMIEPSSGFS
+1274 KLRSMIEPSEGGISGD
-1287 GEVEFVIKG
+1287 VRFVIDGDK
-1296 RRLVGVLN
+1296 LVGILKRRN
-1304 KEDKINKRS
+1304 NQSKRS

>member
-65 QQISDV
+65 QQISGV

-110 SKTIPMTRDA
+110 SKSIPMARDK

-133 PEDNWISYLEASSR
+133 PEDNWIDYLRASSR

-176 AKDIQDKIQ
+176 AQDIQDKIQ

-195 DQLAAALPSV
+195 EQLAAALPSV
-205 TGQAAQLGVSF
+205 TGQAAQLDVSF

-250 SSNSQKMA
+250 SSKSQKMA
-258 EEMGISFNAA
+258 EEMGIEFNAA

-294 GQLKESIYSNLFG
+294 GQLKESIYSKLFG

-351 SATTQMLKNQFAAF
+351 AATTQMLKNQFAAV

-382 TSQMG
+382 TAQLG

-405 AHTLMIARTKA
+405 AHALMIACTKA
-416 GGVAMLAFGLRANR
+416 GGVAMLAFGLRASR

-443 GAAFQAT
+443 GVAFQAT
-450 AAKIAIRGLMIATG
+450 ATKIAIRGLMMATG
-464 VTLALV
+464 VGVLIAGVTFAVEKLTGAFEDASDAAEDTTEKIDRV
-470 ALTEALSLFNSEA
+470 ADTAQQAQDAFVNKQSEVYSSLMTKYTQLQTAWKALSTAHAKAQWIKDNKKAFEELGLKITNAKDAEDTFVGN
-483 DKTDAVTE
+483 TDAVVESFKARAKAAARLAQLTE
-491 AMTEAEDAYKSKMA
+491 EYRIQMDLADEIARGDEQYRQENTVQAGEKVRREGEFYPAGHSAEKGMEYVNSGGHWVYTDKGAAQHNANIGKNPNMQSSRDALAASQERSRKIES
-505 ETQMA
+505 
-510 VDDDIKKLQELINAK
+510 DIAADAK
-525 KDTTDEVRNLNTKYG
+525 AATAKVKPTPTRTTNTTNTKG
-540 ELLGTYQSGAEW
+540 DPNNDKIIEGAKSYVD
-552 LTTLKNKSDDYC
+552 LTHN
-564 QQLAIEAKTDTI
+564 I
-576 RRKIFEKNADLMV
+576 
-589 IAEKKRR
+589 
-596 LEDAGNA
+596 
-603 KRQMTVSNNGAES
+603 
-616 AEITVM
+616 
-622 TPEYRGVVDEERKLT
+622 GVYK
-637 GELEKLQGQFDL
+637 
-649 ASAAAEKH
+649 
-657 RQQMQHTKIETQETA
+657 
-672 KEVSYLAMSYSELE
+672 
-686 TAIEKQK
+686 
-693 KKIGKYAG
+693 
-701 ASDKAKADGIDVAA
+701 
-715 ESRKLQQME
+715 
-724 ARYKQLG
+724 KQLEA
-731 KKYHLGSQSDSRK
+731 
-744 RQIVADPKT
+744 ADPANK
-753 LEQLRTNIE
+753 QLITSLR
-762 LSKKK
+762 
-767 LTGQDTDEQRQLQ
+767 
-780 QQIALWQKKADA
+780 QQIAEAEEAAQAAK
-792 IDLAQK
+792 DLANGWDLQN
-798 KAALPAS
+798 P
-805 IESQDD
+805 D
-811 AQKTLDYLNTARRL
+811 TL
-825 ATTKEQIADI
+825 EEI
-835 DRQIAAVELK
+835 DEAISRQ
-845 QAEMKRPADSERIAT
+845 Q
-860 LQDIDKELN
+860 
-869 YQRALRKTAA
+869 ALRKKAS
-879 AENIAQIDATINR
+879 AENLQGIDAEIKR
-892 LETLKSYTEHADVIS
+892 LQGLKAQMERNAKVPTPIEQIHTYEQLDE
-907 MDNKA
+907 A
-912 LQTYDQLSIKLSYY
+912 LAIYND
-926 RDQLK
+926 RLK
-931 TATEE
+931 VATEE

-948 EKLRNKWDATL
+948 EKLRKKWDATL

-998 TQQVIQALETKK
+998 TQQVIQALEAKK

-1041 KGIGFDALTDKIR
+1041 KGMGFDALTDKIR

-1075 EGMIAVY
+1075 EGMIATY
-1082 ESWRKKSIS
+1082 EEWRRKSIS
-1091 SFDTARN
+1091 AFDTARN

-1129 LIDAFIGLYDGIQA
+1129 LVDAFIGLYEGIQA

-1169 TTEAT
+1169 TTEAA

-1182 NIIASTA
+1182 NVAASVA

-1202 ELAAAITFAAHAYI
+1202 ELAAAMTFAAHAYI
-1216 PFAGTAIASG
+1216 PFAGTAIAAG
-1226 MIAAQQAAIIA
+1226 MIATQQALILA

-1274 KLRSMIEPSSGFS
+1274 KLRSMIEPSEGGISGD
-1287 GEVEFVIKG
+1287 VRFVIDGDK
-1296 RRLVGVLN
+1296 LVGILKRRN
-1304 KEDKINKRS
+1304 NQSKRS

>member
-65 QQISDV
+65 QQISGV

-89 NTMAGKDAEGFEQLK
+89 NTMAGKDAEGFAQLK

-110 SKTIPMTRDA
+110 SKSIPMARDE

-133 PEDNWISYLEASSR
+133 PEDNWIDYLRASSR

-176 AKDIQDKIQ
+176 AQDIQDKIQ

-195 DQLAAALPSV
+195 EQLAAALPSV

-250 SSNSQKMA
+250 SSKSQKMA

-268 SIKAA
+268 SIQAA

-294 GQLKESIYSNLFG
+294 GQLKESIYSKLFG

-351 SATTQMLKNQFAAF
+351 AATTQMLKNQFAAV

-382 TSQMG
+382 TAQLG

-405 AHTLMIARTKA
+405 AHALMIARTKA
-416 GGVAMLAFGLRANR
+416 GGVAMLAFGLRASR
-430 AAAFSRVFSAALK
+430 AAAFARVFSAALK
-443 GAAFQAT
+443 GVAYQAT
-450 AAKIAIRGLMIATG
+450 ATKIAIRGLMMATG
-464 VTLALV
+464 VGALIAGVTFAVEKLTGAFEDASDAAEDTAEKIDRV
-470 ALTEALSLFNSEA
+470 ADTAQQAQDAFANKQSEVYSSLMTKYAQLQTAWKALSTAHAKAQWIKDNKKAFEELGLKRHSAKDAEDTFVGN
-483 DKTDAVTE
+483 TDAVVESFKARAKAAARLAQLTE
-491 AMTEAEDAYKSKMA
+491 EYRIQMDLADEIARGDEQYRQENTVQAGEPVRKEGEFYPAGHSAEKGMEYVNSGGHWVYTDKGAAQHNANIGKNPNLQSSRDALAASQERSKKI
-505 ETQMA
+505 EG
-510 VDDDIKKLQELINAK
+510 DIAADAKAATTKKNP
-525 KDTTDEVRNLNTKYG
+525 TTTNTTNTKG
-540 ELLGTYQSGAEW
+540 DPNKDKIIEGA
-552 LTTLKNKSDDYC
+552 KSY
-564 QQLAIEAKTDTI
+564 
-576 RRKIFEKNADLMV
+576 ADLTHN
-589 IAEKKRR
+589 I
-596 LEDAGNA
+596 
-603 KRQMTVSNNGAES
+603 
-616 AEITVM
+616 
-622 TPEYRGVVDEERKLT
+622 GVYK
-637 GELEKLQGQFDL
+637 
-649 ASAAAEKH
+649 
-657 RQQMQHTKIETQETA
+657 
-672 KEVSYLAMSYSELE
+672 
-686 TAIEKQK
+686 
-693 KKIGKYAG
+693 
-701 ASDKAKADGIDVAA
+701 
-715 ESRKLQQME
+715 
-724 ARYKQLG
+724 KQLEA
-731 KKYHLGSQSDSRK
+731 
-744 RQIVADPKT
+744 ADPANK
-753 LEQLRTNIE
+753 QLITSLR
-762 LSKKK
+762 
-767 LTGQDTDEQRQLQ
+767 
-780 QQIALWQKKADA
+780 QQIAEAEEAAQAAK
-792 IDLAQK
+792 DLANGWDLQN
-798 KAALPAS
+798 P
-805 IESQDD
+805 D
-811 AQKTLDYLNTARRL
+811 TL
-825 ATTKEQIADI
+825 EEI
-835 DRQIAAVELK
+835 DEAISRQ
-845 QAEMKRPADSERIAT
+845 Q
-860 LQDIDKELN
+860 
-869 YQRALRKTAA
+869 ALRKKAN
-879 AENIAQIDATINR
+879 AENLQGIDAEIKR
-892 LETLKSYTEHADVIS
+892 LQGLKAQMERNAKVPTPIEQIHTYEQLDE
-907 MDNKA
+907 A
-912 LQTYDQLSIKLSYY
+912 LAIYND
-926 RDQLK
+926 RLK
-931 TATEE
+931 VATEE

-948 EKLRNKWDATL
+948 ERLRKKWDATL

-970 LKTIEDLDNAISY
+970 LKTIEDLDDAISY

-998 TQQVIQALETKK
+998 TQQVIQALEAKK

-1041 KGIGFDALTDKIR
+1041 KGMGFDALTDKIR

-1075 EGMIAVY
+1075 EGMIATY
-1082 ESWRKKSIS
+1082 EEWRRKSIS
-1091 SFDTARN
+1091 AFDTARN

-1129 LIDAFIGLYDGIQA
+1129 LVDAFIGLYEGIQA

-1169 TTEAT
+1169 TTEAA

-1182 NIIASTA
+1182 NVAASVA

-1202 ELAAAITFAAHAYI
+1202 ELAAAMTFAAHAYI

-1226 MIAAQQAAIIA
+1226 MIAAQQAMIIA

-1304 KEDKINKRS
+1304 KENKINKRT

>member
-65 QQISDV
+65 QQISGV

-89 NTMAGKDAEGFEQLK
+89 NTMAGKDAEGFAQLK

-110 SKTIPMTRDA
+110 SKSIPMARDE

-133 PEDNWISYLEASSR
+133 PEDNWIDYLRASSR

-176 AKDIQDKIQ
+176 AQDIQDKIQ

-195 DQLAAALPSV
+195 EQLAAALPSV

-250 SSNSQKMA
+250 SSKSQKMA

-268 SIKAA
+268 SIQAA

-294 GQLKESIYSNLFG
+294 GQLKESIYSKLFG

-351 SATTQMLKNQFAAF
+351 AATTQMLKNQFAAV
-365 TDLIAGIVGG
+365 TDVIAGFVGG
-375 IQPYLNF
+375 VQPILNF
-382 TSQMG
+382 TAQMG
-387 MTILSVTSLTKAI
+387 MTLLSVTSLTKAF
-400 KGLNI
+400 KGLNLQAVI
-405 AHTLMIARTKA
+405 LAIRTKA
-416 GGVAMLAFGLRANR
+416 GGVAMLAFGLRASR
-430 AAAFSRVFSAALK
+430 AAAFARVFSAALK
-443 GAAFQAT
+443 GVAYQAT
-450 AAKIAIRGLMIATG
+450 ATKIAIRGLMMATG
-464 VTLALV
+464 VGALIAGVTFAVEKLTGAFEDASDAAEDTAEKIDRV
-470 ALTEALSLFNSEA
+470 ADTAQQAQDAFANKQSEVYSSLMTKYAQLQTAWKALSTAHAKAQWIKDNKKAFEELGLKIHSAKDAEDTFVGN
-483 DKTDAVTE
+483 TDAVVESFKARAKAAARLAQLTE
-491 AMTEAEDAYKSKMA
+491 EYRIQMDLADEIARGDEQYRQENTVQAGEPVRKEGEFYPAGHSAEKGMEYVNSGGHWVYTDKGAAQHNANIGKNPNLQSSRDALAASQERSKKI
-505 ETQMA
+505 EG
-510 VDDDIKKLQELINAK
+510 DIAADAKAATTKKNP
-525 KDTTDEVRNLNTKYG
+525 TTTNTTNTKG
-540 ELLGTYQSGAEW
+540 DPNKDKIIEGA
-552 LTTLKNKSDDYC
+552 KSY
-564 QQLAIEAKTDTI
+564 
-576 RRKIFEKNADLMV
+576 ADLTHN
-589 IAEKKRR
+589 I
-596 LEDAGNA
+596 
-603 KRQMTVSNNGAES
+603 
-616 AEITVM
+616 
-622 TPEYRGVVDEERKLT
+622 GVYK
-637 GELEKLQGQFDL
+637 
-649 ASAAAEKH
+649 
-657 RQQMQHTKIETQETA
+657 
-672 KEVSYLAMSYSELE
+672 
-686 TAIEKQK
+686 
-693 KKIGKYAG
+693 
-701 ASDKAKADGIDVAA
+701 
-715 ESRKLQQME
+715 
-724 ARYKQLG
+724 KQLEA
-731 KKYHLGSQSDSRK
+731 
-744 RQIVADPKT
+744 ADPANK
-753 LEQLRTNIE
+753 QLITSLR
-762 LSKKK
+762 
-767 LTGQDTDEQRQLQ
+767 
-780 QQIALWQKKADA
+780 QQIAEAEEAAQAAK
-792 IDLAQK
+792 DLANGWDLQN
-798 KAALPAS
+798 P
-805 IESQDD
+805 D
-811 AQKTLDYLNTARRL
+811 TL
-825 ATTKEQIADI
+825 EEI
-835 DRQIAAVELK
+835 DEAISRQ
-845 QAEMKRPADSERIAT
+845 Q
-860 LQDIDKELN
+860 
-869 YQRALRKTAA
+869 ALRKKAN
-879 AENIAQIDATINR
+879 AENLQGIDAEIKR
-892 LETLKSYTEHADVIS
+892 LQGLKAQMERNAKVPTPIEQIHTYEQLDE
-907 MDNKA
+907 A
-912 LQTYDQLSIKLSYY
+912 LAIYND
-926 RDQLK
+926 RLK
-931 TATEE
+931 VATEE

-948 EKLRNKWDATL
+948 ERLRKKWDATL

-998 TQQVIQALETKK
+998 TQQVIQALEAKK

-1041 KGIGFDALTDKIR
+1041 KGMGFDALTDKIR

-1075 EGMIAVY
+1075 EGMIATY
-1082 ESWRKKSIS
+1082 EEWRRKSIS
-1091 SFDTARN
+1091 AFDTARN

-1129 LIDAFIGLYDGIQA
+1129 LVDAFIGLYEGIQA

-1169 TTEAT
+1169 TTEAA

-1182 NIIASTA
+1182 NVAASVA

-1202 ELAAAITFAAHAYI
+1202 ELAAAMTFAAHAYI

-1226 MIAAQQAAIIA
+1226 MIAAQQAMIIA

-1304 KEDKINKRS
+1304 KENKINKRT

>member
-65 QQISDV
+65 QQISGV

-89 NTMAGKDAEGFEQLK
+89 NTMAGKDAEGFAQLK

-110 SKTIPMTRDA
+110 SKSIPMARDE

-133 PEDNWISYLEASSR
+133 PEDNWIDYLRASSR

-176 AKDIQDKIQ
+176 AQDIQDKIQ

-195 DQLAAALPSV
+195 EQLAAALPSV

-250 SSNSQKMA
+250 SSKSQKMA
-258 EEMGISFNAA
+258 EEMGIEFNAA

-294 GQLKESIYSNLFG
+294 GQLKESIYSKLFG

-351 SATTQMLKNQFAAF
+351 AATTQMLKNQFAAV

-375 IQPYLNF
+375 IQPILNF
-382 TSQMG
+382 TAQMG
-387 MTILSVTSLTKAI
+387 MTLLSVTSLTKAF
-400 KGLNI
+400 KGLNLQAVI
-405 AHTLMIARTKA
+405 LAIRTKA
-416 GGVAMLAFGLRANR
+416 GGVAMLAFGLRASR

-443 GAAFQAT
+443 GVAFQAT
-450 AAKIAIRGLMIATG
+450 ATKIAIRGLMMATG
-464 VTLALV
+464 VGVLIAGVTFAVEKLTGAFEDASDAAEDTTEKIDRV
-470 ALTEALSLFNSEA
+470 ADTAQQAQDAFANKQSEVYSSLMTKYTQLQTAWKALSTAHAKAQWIKDNKKAFEELGLKITNAKDAEDTFVGN
-483 DKTDAVTE
+483 TDAVVESFKARAKAAARLAQLTE
-491 AMTEAEDAYKSKMA
+491 EYRIQMDLADEIARGDEQYRQENTVQAGEKVRREGEFYPAGHSAEKGMEYVNSGGHWVYTDKGAAQHNANIGKNPNMQSSRDALAASQERSRKIES
-505 ETQMA
+505 
-510 VDDDIKKLQELINAK
+510 DIAADAK
-525 KDTTDEVRNLNTKYG
+525 AATAKVKPTPTRTTNTTNTKG
-540 ELLGTYQSGAEW
+540 DPNNDKIIEGA
-552 LTTLKNKSDDYC
+552 KSY
-564 QQLAIEAKTDTI
+564 
-576 RRKIFEKNADLMV
+576 ADLTHN
-589 IAEKKRR
+589 I
-596 LEDAGNA
+596 
-603 KRQMTVSNNGAES
+603 
-616 AEITVM
+616 
-622 TPEYRGVVDEERKLT
+622 GVYK
-637 GELEKLQGQFDL
+637 
-649 ASAAAEKH
+649 
-657 RQQMQHTKIETQETA
+657 
-672 KEVSYLAMSYSELE
+672 
-686 TAIEKQK
+686 
-693 KKIGKYAG
+693 
-701 ASDKAKADGIDVAA
+701 
-715 ESRKLQQME
+715 
-724 ARYKQLG
+724 KQLEA
-731 KKYHLGSQSDSRK
+731 
-744 RQIVADPKT
+744 ADPANK
-753 LEQLRTNIE
+753 QLITSLR
-762 LSKKK
+762 
-767 LTGQDTDEQRQLQ
+767 
-780 QQIALWQKKADA
+780 QQIAETEEAAQAAK
-792 IDLAQK
+792 DLANGWDLQN
-798 KAALPAS
+798 P
-805 IESQDD
+805 D
-811 AQKTLDYLNTARRL
+811 TL
-825 ATTKEQIADI
+825 EEI
-835 DRQIAAVELK
+835 DEAISRQ
-845 QAEMKRPADSERIAT
+845 Q
-860 LQDIDKELN
+860 
-869 YQRALRKTAA
+869 ALRKKAS
-879 AENIAQIDATINR
+879 AENLQGIDAEIKR
-892 LETLKSYTEHADVIS
+892 LQGLKAQMERNAKVPTPIEQIHTYEQLDE
-907 MDNKA
+907 A
-912 LQTYDQLSIKLSYY
+912 LAIYND
-926 RDQLK
+926 RLK
-931 TATEE
+931 VATEE

-948 EKLRNKWDATL
+948 EKLRKKWDATL

-998 TQQVIQALETKK
+998 TQQVIQALEAKK

-1041 KGIGFDALTDKIR
+1041 KGMGFDALTDKIR
-1054 ELKKALNDIDNP
+1054 ELQKALNDIDNP

-1075 EGMIAVY
+1075 EGMIATY
-1082 ESWRKKSIS
+1082 EEWRRKSIS
-1091 SFDTARN
+1091 AFDTARN

-1129 LIDAFIGLYDGIQA
+1129 LVDAFIGLYEGIQA

-1169 TTEAT
+1169 TTEAA

-1182 NIIASTA
+1182 NVAASVA

-1202 ELAAAITFAAHAYI
+1202 ELAAAMTFAAHAYI
-1216 PFAGTAIASG
+1216 PFAGTAIAAG
-1226 MIAAQQAAIIA
+1226 MIATQQALILA

-1274 KLRSMIEPSSGFS
+1274 KLRSMIEPSEGGISGD
-1287 GEVEFVIKG
+1287 VRFVIDGDK
-1296 RRLVGVLN
+1296 LVGILKRRN
-1304 KEDKINKRS
+1304 NQSKRS

>member
-65 QQISDV
+65 QQISGV

-110 SKTIPMTRDA
+110 SKSIPMARDE

-133 PEDNWISYLEASSR
+133 PEDNWIDYLRASSR

-176 AKDIQDKIQ
+176 AQDIQDKIQ

-195 DQLAAALPSV
+195 EQLAAALPSV

-250 SSNSQKMA
+250 SSKSQKMA
-258 EEMGISFNAA
+258 EEMGIEFNAA

-294 GQLKESIYSNLFG
+294 GQLKESIYSKLFG

-351 SATTQMLKNQFAAF
+351 AATTQMLKNQFAAV

-382 TSQMG
+382 TAQLG

-405 AHTLMIARTKA
+405 AHALMIARTKA
-416 GGVAMLAFGLRANR
+416 GGVAMLAFGLRASR

-443 GAAFQAT
+443 GVAFQAT
-450 AAKIAIRGLMIATG
+450 ATKIAIRGLMMATG
-464 VTLALV
+464 VGVLIAGVTFAVEKLTGAFEDASDAAEDTTEKIDRV
-470 ALTEALSLFNSEA
+470 ADTAQQAQDAFANKQSEVYSSLMTKYTQLQTAWKALSTAHAKAQWIKDNKKAFEELGLKITNAKDAEDTFVGN
-483 DKTDAVTE
+483 TDAVVESFKARAKAAARLAQLTE
-491 AMTEAEDAYKSKMA
+491 EYRIQMDLADEIARGDEQYRQENTVHAGEKVRREGEFYPAGHSAEKGMEYVNSGGHWVYTDKGAAQHNANIGKNPNMQSSRDALAASQERSRKIES
-505 ETQMA
+505 
-510 VDDDIKKLQELINAK
+510 DIAADAK
-525 KDTTDEVRNLNTKYG
+525 AATAKVKPTPTRTTNTTNTKG
-540 ELLGTYQSGAEW
+540 DPNNDKIIEGA
-552 LTTLKNKSDDYC
+552 KSY
-564 QQLAIEAKTDTI
+564 
-576 RRKIFEKNADLMV
+576 ADLTHN
-589 IAEKKRR
+589 I
-596 LEDAGNA
+596 
-603 KRQMTVSNNGAES
+603 
-616 AEITVM
+616 
-622 TPEYRGVVDEERKLT
+622 GVYK
-637 GELEKLQGQFDL
+637 
-649 ASAAAEKH
+649 
-657 RQQMQHTKIETQETA
+657 
-672 KEVSYLAMSYSELE
+672 
-686 TAIEKQK
+686 
-693 KKIGKYAG
+693 
-701 ASDKAKADGIDVAA
+701 
-715 ESRKLQQME
+715 
-724 ARYKQLG
+724 KQLEA
-731 KKYHLGSQSDSRK
+731 
-744 RQIVADPKT
+744 ADPANK
-753 LEQLRTNIE
+753 QLITSLR
-762 LSKKK
+762 
-767 LTGQDTDEQRQLQ
+767 
-780 QQIALWQKKADA
+780 QQIAEAEEAAQAAK
-792 IDLAQK
+792 DLANGWDLQN
-798 KAALPAS
+798 P
-805 IESQDD
+805 D
-811 AQKTLDYLNTARRL
+811 TL
-825 ATTKEQIADI
+825 EEI
-835 DRQIAAVELK
+835 DEAISRQ
-845 QAEMKRPADSERIAT
+845 Q
-860 LQDIDKELN
+860 
-869 YQRALRKTAA
+869 ALRKKAS
-879 AENIAQIDATINR
+879 AENLQGIDAEIKR
-892 LETLKSYTEHADVIS
+892 LQGLKAQMERNAKVPTPIEQIHTYEQLDE
-907 MDNKA
+907 A
-912 LQTYDQLSIKLSYY
+912 LAIYND
-926 RDQLK
+926 RLK
-931 TATEE
+931 VATEE

-948 EKLRNKWDATL
+948 EKLRKKWDATL

-998 TQQVIQALETKK
+998 TQQVIQALEAKK

-1041 KGIGFDALTDKIR
+1041 KGMGFDALTDKIR

-1075 EGMIAVY
+1075 EGMIATY
-1082 ESWRKKSIS
+1082 EEWRRKSIS
-1091 SFDTARN
+1091 AFDTARN

-1129 LIDAFIGLYDGIQA
+1129 LVDAFIGLYEGIQA

-1169 TTEAT
+1169 TTEAA

-1182 NIIASTA
+1182 NVAASVA

-1202 ELAAAITFAAHAYI
+1202 ELAAAMTFAAHAYI
-1216 PFAGTAIASG
+1216 PFAGTAIAAG
-1226 MIAAQQAAIIA
+1226 MIATQQALILA

-1274 KLRSMIEPSSGFS
+1274 KLRSMIEPSEGGISGD
-1287 GEVEFVIKG
+1287 VRFVIDGDK
-1296 RRLVGVLN
+1296 LVGILKRRN
-1304 KEDKINKRS
+1304 NQSKRS

>member
-65 QQISDV
+65 QQISGV

-110 SKTIPMTRDA
+110 SKSIPMARDE

-133 PEDNWISYLEASSR
+133 PEDNWIDYLRASSR

-176 AKDIQDKIQ
+176 AQDIQDKIQ

-195 DQLAAALPSV
+195 EQLAAALPSV

-250 SSNSQKMA
+250 SSKSQKMA

-268 SIKAA
+268 SIQAA

-294 GQLKESIYSNLFG
+294 GQLKESIYSKLFG

-322 AAKFDENIAALDNSA
+322 AAKFDENITALDNSA

-351 SATTQMLKNQFAAF
+351 AATTQMLKNQFAAV

-382 TSQMG
+382 TAQLG

-405 AHTLMIARTKA
+405 AHALMIARTKA
-416 GGVAMLAFGLRANR
+416 GGVAMLAFGLRASR

-443 GAAFQAT
+443 GVAFQAT
-450 AAKIAIRGLMIATG
+450 AAKIAIRGLMMATG
-464 VTLALV
+464 VGVLIAGVTFAVEKLTGAFEDASDAAEDTTEKIDRV
-470 ALTEALSLFNSEA
+470 ADTAQQAQDAFANKQSEVYSSLMTKYTQLQTAWKALSTAHAKAQWIKDNKKAFEELGLKITNAKDAEDTFVGN
-483 DKTDAVTE
+483 TDAVVESFKARAKAAARLAQLTE
-491 AMTEAEDAYKSKMA
+491 EYRIQMDLADEIARGDEQYRQENTVQAGEKVRREGEFYPAGHSAEKGMEYVNSSGHWVYTDKGAAQHNANIGKNPNMQSSRDALAASQERSRKIES
-505 ETQMA
+505 
-510 VDDDIKKLQELINAK
+510 DIAADAK
-525 KDTTDEVRNLNTKYG
+525 AATAKVKPTPTRTTNTTNTKG
-540 ELLGTYQSGAEW
+540 DPNNDKIIEGA
-552 LTTLKNKSDDYC
+552 KSY
-564 QQLAIEAKTDTI
+564 
-576 RRKIFEKNADLMV
+576 ADLTHN
-589 IAEKKRR
+589 I
-596 LEDAGNA
+596 
-603 KRQMTVSNNGAES
+603 
-616 AEITVM
+616 
-622 TPEYRGVVDEERKLT
+622 GVYK
-637 GELEKLQGQFDL
+637 
-649 ASAAAEKH
+649 
-657 RQQMQHTKIETQETA
+657 
-672 KEVSYLAMSYSELE
+672 
-686 TAIEKQK
+686 
-693 KKIGKYAG
+693 
-701 ASDKAKADGIDVAA
+701 
-715 ESRKLQQME
+715 
-724 ARYKQLG
+724 KQLEA
-731 KKYHLGSQSDSRK
+731 
-744 RQIVADPKT
+744 ADPANK
-753 LEQLRTNIE
+753 QLITSLR
-762 LSKKK
+762 
-767 LTGQDTDEQRQLQ
+767 
-780 QQIALWQKKADA
+780 QQIAEAEEAAQAAK
-792 IDLAQK
+792 DLANGWDLQK
-798 KAALPAS
+798 P
-805 IESQDD
+805 D
-811 AQKTLDYLNTARRL
+811 TL
-825 ATTKEQIADI
+825 EEI
-835 DRQIAAVELK
+835 DEAISRQ
-845 QAEMKRPADSERIAT
+845 Q
-860 LQDIDKELN
+860 
-869 YQRALRKTAA
+869 ALRKKAS
-879 AENIAQIDATINR
+879 AENLQGIDAEIKR
-892 LETLKSYTEHADVIS
+892 LQGLKAQMERNAKVPTPIEQIHTYEQLDE
-907 MDNKA
+907 A
-912 LQTYDQLSIKLSYY
+912 LAIYND
-926 RDQLK
+926 RLK
-931 TATEE
+931 VATEE

-948 EKLRNKWDATL
+948 EKLRKKWDATL

-998 TQQVIQALETKK
+998 TQQVIQALEAKK

-1041 KGIGFDALTDKIR
+1041 KGMGFDALTDKIR
-1054 ELKKALNDIDNP
+1054 ELQKALNDIDNP

-1075 EGMIAVY
+1075 EGMIATY
-1082 ESWRKKSIS
+1082 EEWRRKSIS
-1091 SFDTARN
+1091 AFDTARN

-1129 LIDAFIGLYDGIQA
+1129 LVDAFIGLYEGIQA

-1169 TTEAT
+1169 TTEAA

-1182 NIIASTA
+1182 NVAASVA

-1202 ELAAAITFAAHAYI
+1202 ELAAAMTFAAHAYI
-1216 PFAGTAIASG
+1216 PFAGTAIAAG
-1226 MIAAQQAAIIA
+1226 MIATQQALILA

-1274 KLRSMIEPSSGFS
+1274 KLRSMIEPSEGGISGD
-1287 GEVEFVIKG
+1287 VRFVIDGDK
-1296 RRLVGVLN
+1296 LVGILKRRN
-1304 KEDKINKRS
+1304 NQSKRS

>member
-65 QQISDV
+65 QQISGV

-89 NTMAGKDAEGFEQLK
+89 NTMAGKDAEGFAQLK

-110 SKTIPMTRDA
+110 SKSIPMARDE

-133 PEDNWISYLEASSR
+133 PEDNWIDYLRASSR

-176 AKDIQDKIQ
+176 AQDIQDKIQ

-195 DQLAAALPSV
+195 EQLAAALPSV

-250 SSNSQKMA
+250 SSKSQKMA
-258 EEMGISFNAA
+258 EEMGIEFNAA

-294 GQLKESIYSNLFG
+294 GQLKESIYSKLFG

-322 AAKFDENIAALDNSA
+322 AAKFDENITALDNSA

-351 SATTQMLKNQFAAF
+351 AATTQMLKNQFAAI
-365 TDLIAGIVGG
+365 TDVIAGFVGG
-375 IQPYLNF
+375 VQPILNF
-382 TSQMG
+382 TAQMG
-387 MTILSVTSLTKAI
+387 MTLLSVTSLTKAF
-400 KGLNI
+400 KGLNLQAVI
-405 AHTLMIARTKA
+405 LAIRTKA
-416 GGVAMLAFGLRANR
+416 GGVAMLAFGLRASR

-443 GAAFQAT
+443 GVAFQAT
-450 AAKIAIRGLMIATG
+450 AAKIAIRGLMMATG
-464 VTLALV
+464 VGVLIAGVTFAVEKLTGAFEDASDAAEDTTEKIDRV
-470 ALTEALSLFNSEA
+470 ADTAQQAQDAFANKQSEVYSSLMTKYAQLQTAWKALSTAHAKAQWIKDNKKAFEELGLKITNAKEA
-483 DKTDAVTE
+483 EDTFVGNTDAVVESFKARAKAAARLAQLTE
-491 AMTEAEDAYKSKMA
+491 EYRIQMDLADEIARGDEQYRQENTVQAGEPVRKEGEFYPAGHSAEKGMEYVNSGGHWVYTDKGAAQHNANIGKNPNLQSSRDALAASQERSKKI
-505 ETQMA
+505 EG
-510 VDDDIKKLQELINAK
+510 DIAADAKAATTKKNP
-525 KDTTDEVRNLNTKYG
+525 TTTNTTNTKG
-540 ELLGTYQSGAEW
+540 DPNKDKIIEGA
-552 LTTLKNKSDDYC
+552 KSY
-564 QQLAIEAKTDTI
+564 
-576 RRKIFEKNADLMV
+576 ADLTHN
-589 IAEKKRR
+589 I
-596 LEDAGNA
+596 
-603 KRQMTVSNNGAES
+603 
-616 AEITVM
+616 
-622 TPEYRGVVDEERKLT
+622 GVYK
-637 GELEKLQGQFDL
+637 
-649 ASAAAEKH
+649 
-657 RQQMQHTKIETQETA
+657 
-672 KEVSYLAMSYSELE
+672 
-686 TAIEKQK
+686 
-693 KKIGKYAG
+693 
-701 ASDKAKADGIDVAA
+701 
-715 ESRKLQQME
+715 
-724 ARYKQLG
+724 KQLEA
-731 KKYHLGSQSDSRK
+731 
-744 RQIVADPKT
+744 ADPANK
-753 LEQLRTNIE
+753 QLITSLR
-762 LSKKK
+762 
-767 LTGQDTDEQRQLQ
+767 
-780 QQIALWQKKADA
+780 QQIAEAEEAAQAAK
-792 IDLAQK
+792 DLANGWDLQN
-798 KAALPAS
+798 P
-805 IESQDD
+805 D
-811 AQKTLDYLNTARRL
+811 TL
-825 ATTKEQIADI
+825 EEI
-835 DRQIAAVELK
+835 DEAISRQ
-845 QAEMKRPADSERIAT
+845 Q
-860 LQDIDKELN
+860 
-869 YQRALRKTAA
+869 ALRKKAN
-879 AENIAQIDATINR
+879 AENLQGIDAEIKR
-892 LETLKSYTEHADVIS
+892 LQGLKAQMERNAKVPTPIEQIHTYEQLDE
-907 MDNKA
+907 A
-912 LQTYDQLSIKLSYY
+912 LAIYND
-926 RDQLK
+926 RLK
-931 TATEE
+931 VATEE

-948 EKLRNKWDATL
+948 ERLRKKWDATL

-998 TQQVIQALETKK
+998 TQQVIQALEAKK

-1041 KGIGFDALTDKIR
+1041 KGMGFDALTDKIR

-1075 EGMIAVY
+1075 EGMIATY
-1082 ESWRKKSIS
+1082 EEWRRKSIS
-1091 SFDTARN
+1091 AFDTARN

-1129 LIDAFIGLYDGIQA
+1129 LVDAFIGLYEGIQA

-1169 TTEAT
+1169 TTEAA

-1182 NIIASTA
+1182 NVAASVA

-1202 ELAAAITFAAHAYI
+1202 ELAAAMTFAAHAYI

-1226 MIAAQQAAIIA
+1226 MIAAQQAMIIA

-1304 KEDKINKRS
+1304 KENKINKRT

>member
-65 QQISDV
+65 QQISGV

-110 SKTIPMTRDA
+110 SKSIPMARDE

-133 PEDNWISYLEASSR
+133 PEDNWIDYLRASSR

-176 AKDIQDKIQ
+176 AQDIQDKIQ

-195 DQLAAALPSV
+195 EQLAAALPSV

-258 EEMGISFNAA
+258 EEMGIEFNAA

-294 GQLKESIYSNLFG
+294 GQLKESIYSKLFG

-322 AAKFDENIAALDNSA
+322 AAKFDENITALDNSA

-351 SATTQMLKNQFAAF
+351 AATTQMLKNQFAAI
-365 TDLIAGIVGG
+365 TDVIAGFVGG
-375 IQPYLNF
+375 VQPILNF
-382 TSQMG
+382 TAQMG
-387 MTILSVTSLTKAI
+387 MTILSVTSLTKAF
-400 KGLNI
+400 KGLNLQAVI
-405 AHTLMIARTKA
+405 LAIRTKA
-416 GGVAMLAFGLRANR
+416 GGVAMLAFGLRASR
-430 AAAFSRVFSAALK
+430 AAAFARVFSAALK
-443 GAAFQAT
+443 GVAYQAT
-450 AAKIAIRGLMIATG
+450 ATKIAIRGLMMATG
-464 VTLALV
+464 VGALIAGVTFAVEKLTGAFEDASDAAEDTAEKIDRV
-470 ALTEALSLFNSEA
+470 ADTAQQAQDAFANKQSEVYSSLMTKYTQLQTAWKALSTAHAKAQWIKDNKKAFEELGLKITNAKDAEDTFVGN
-483 DKTDAVTE
+483 TDAVVESFKARAKAAARLAQLTE
-491 AMTEAEDAYKSKMA
+491 EYRIQMDLADEIARGDEQYRQENTVQAGEEVRREGEFYPAGHSAEKGMEYVNSGGHWVYTDKGAAQHNANIGKNPNLQSSRDALAASQERSKKIEGDIAADAKAATTKVKPTPTKTTNTKGDPNKDKIIEGAKSYADLTHNIGVYKKQLEAADPANKQLITSLRQQIAEAE
-505 ETQMA
+505 EA
-510 VDDDIKKLQELINAK
+510 VQAAK
-525 KDTTDEVRNLNTKYG
+525 
-540 ELLGTYQSGAEW
+540 
-552 LTTLKNKSDDYC
+552 
-564 QQLAIEAKTDTI
+564 
-576 RRKIFEKNADLMV
+576 
-589 IAEKKRR
+589 
-596 LEDAGNA
+596 
-603 KRQMTVSNNGAES
+603 
-616 AEITVM
+616 
-622 TPEYRGVVDEERKLT
+622 
-637 GELEKLQGQFDL
+637 DL
-649 ASAAAEKH
+649 ASGWDLQNPDTLEEIDEAIS
-657 RQQMQHTKIETQETA
+657 RQQ
-672 KEVSYLAMSYSELE
+672 
-686 TAIEKQK
+686 
-693 KKIGKYAG
+693 
-701 ASDKAKADGIDVAA
+701 
-715 ESRKLQQME
+715 
-724 ARYKQLG
+724 
-731 KKYHLGSQSDSRK
+731 
-744 RQIVADPKT
+744 
-753 LEQLRTNIE
+753 
-762 LSKKK
+762 
-767 LTGQDTDEQRQLQ
+767 
-780 QQIALWQKKADA
+780 
-792 IDLAQK
+792 
-798 KAALPAS
+798 
-805 IESQDD
+805 
-811 AQKTLDYLNTARRL
+811 
-825 ATTKEQIADI
+825 
-835 DRQIAAVELK
+835 
-845 QAEMKRPADSERIAT
+845 
-860 LQDIDKELN
+860 
-869 YQRALRKTAA
+869 ALRKKAN
-879 AENIAQIDATINR
+879 AENLQGIDAEIKR
-892 LETLKSYTEHADVIS
+892 LQGLKAQMERNAKVPTPIEQIHTYEQLDE
-907 MDNKA
+907 A
-912 LQTYDQLSIKLSYY
+912 LAIYND
-926 RDQLK
+926 RLK
-931 TATEE
+931 VATEE

-948 EKLRNKWDATL
+948 EKLRKKWDATL

-970 LKTIEDLDNAISY
+970 LKTIEGLDDAISY

-998 TQQVIQALETKK
+998 TQQVIQALEAKK

-1041 KGIGFDALTDKIR
+1041 KGMGFDALTDKIR

-1075 EGMIAVY
+1075 EGMIATY
-1082 ESWRKKSIS
+1082 EEWRRKSIS
-1091 SFDTARN
+1091 AFDTARN

-1129 LIDAFIGLYDGIQA
+1129 LIDAFIGLYEGIQA
-1143 VIGII
+1143 IIGII
-1148 NLLSA
+1148 DLLSA
-1153 ASSAHAVTKG
+1153 ASAAHAATKG

-1169 TTEAT
+1169 TTEAA

-1182 NIIASTA
+1182 NVAASVA

-1202 ELAAAITFAAHAYI
+1202 ELAAAMTFAAHAYI

-1304 KEDKINKRS
+1304 KENKINKRT

>member
-65 QQISDV
+65 QQISGV

-89 NTMAGKDAEGFEQLK
+89 NTMAGKDAEGFAQLK

-110 SKTIPMTRDA
+110 SKSIPMARDE

-133 PEDNWISYLEASSR
+133 PEDNWIDYLRASSR

-176 AKDIQDKIQ
+176 AQDIQDKIQ

-195 DQLAAALPSV
+195 EQLAAALPSV

-250 SSNSQKMA
+250 SSKSQKMA

-268 SIKAA
+268 SIQAA

-294 GQLKESIYSNLFG
+294 GQLKESIYSKLFG

-351 SATTQMLKNQFAAF
+351 AATTQMLKNQFAAI
-365 TDLIAGIVGG
+365 TDVIAGFVGG
-375 IQPYLNF
+375 VQPILNF
-382 TSQMG
+382 TAQMG
-387 MTILSVTSLTKAI
+387 MTILSVTSLTKAF
-400 KGLNI
+400 KGLNLQAVI
-405 AHTLMIARTKA
+405 LAIRTKA
-416 GGVAMLAFGLRANR
+416 GGVAMLAFGLRASR
-430 AAAFSRVFSAALK
+430 AAAFARVFSAALK
-443 GAAFQAT
+443 GVAYQAT
-450 AAKIAIRGLMIATG
+450 ATKIAIRGLMMATG
-464 VTLALV
+464 VGALIAGVTFAVEKLTGAFEDASDAAEDTAEKIDRV
-470 ALTEALSLFNSEA
+470 ADTAQQAQDAFANKQSEVYSGLMTKYTQLQTAWKALSTAHAKAQWIKDNKKAFEELGLKITNAKDAEDTFVGN
-483 DKTDAVTE
+483 TDAVVESFKARAKAAARLAQLTE
-491 AMTEAEDAYKSKMA
+491 EYRIQMDLADEIARGDEQYRQENTVQAGEPVRKEGEFYPAGHSAEKGMEYVNSGGHWVYTDKGAAQHNANIGKNPNLQSSRDALAASQERSKKI
-505 ETQMA
+505 EG
-510 VDDDIKKLQELINAK
+510 DIAADAKAATTKKNP
-525 KDTTDEVRNLNTKYG
+525 TTTNTTNTKG
-540 ELLGTYQSGAEW
+540 DPNKDKIIEGA
-552 LTTLKNKSDDYC
+552 KSY
-564 QQLAIEAKTDTI
+564 
-576 RRKIFEKNADLMV
+576 ADLTHN
-589 IAEKKRR
+589 I
-596 LEDAGNA
+596 
-603 KRQMTVSNNGAES
+603 
-616 AEITVM
+616 
-622 TPEYRGVVDEERKLT
+622 GVYK
-637 GELEKLQGQFDL
+637 
-649 ASAAAEKH
+649 
-657 RQQMQHTKIETQETA
+657 
-672 KEVSYLAMSYSELE
+672 
-686 TAIEKQK
+686 
-693 KKIGKYAG
+693 
-701 ASDKAKADGIDVAA
+701 
-715 ESRKLQQME
+715 
-724 ARYKQLG
+724 KQLEA
-731 KKYHLGSQSDSRK
+731 
-744 RQIVADPKT
+744 ADPANK
-753 LEQLRTNIE
+753 QLITSLR
-762 LSKKK
+762 
-767 LTGQDTDEQRQLQ
+767 
-780 QQIALWQKKADA
+780 QQIAEAEEAAQAAK
-792 IDLAQK
+792 DLANGWDLQN
-798 KAALPAS
+798 P
-805 IESQDD
+805 D
-811 AQKTLDYLNTARRL
+811 TL
-825 ATTKEQIADI
+825 EEI
-835 DRQIAAVELK
+835 DEAISRQ
-845 QAEMKRPADSERIAT
+845 Q
-860 LQDIDKELN
+860 
-869 YQRALRKTAA
+869 ALRKKAS
-879 AENIAQIDATINR
+879 AENLQGIDAEIKR
-892 LETLKSYTEHADVIS
+892 LQGLKAQMERNAKVPTPIEQIHTYEQLDE
-907 MDNKA
+907 A
-912 LQTYDQLSIKLSYY
+912 LAIYND
-926 RDQLK
+926 RLK
-931 TATEE
+931 VATEE

-948 EKLRNKWDATL
+948 EKLRKKWDATL

-998 TQQVIQALETKK
+998 TQQVIQALEAKK

-1041 KGIGFDALTDKIR
+1041 KGMGFDALTDKIR
-1054 ELKKALNDIDNP
+1054 ELQKALNDIDNP

-1075 EGMIAVY
+1075 EGMIATY
-1082 ESWRKKSIS
+1082 EEWRKKSIS
-1091 SFDTARN
+1091 AFDTARN

-1129 LIDAFIGLYDGIQA
+1129 LVDAFIGLYEGIQA

-1169 TTEAT
+1169 TTEAA

-1182 NIIASTA
+1182 NVAASVA

-1202 ELAAAITFAAHAYI
+1202 ELAAAMTFAAHAYI
-1216 PFAGTAIASG
+1216 PFAGTAIAAG
-1226 MIAAQQAAIIA
+1226 MIATQQALILA

-1274 KLRSMIEPSSGFS
+1274 KLRSMIEPSEGGISGD
-1287 GEVEFVIKG
+1287 VRFVIDGDK
-1296 RRLVGVLN
+1296 LVGILKRRN
-1304 KEDKINKRS
+1304 NQSKRS

>member
-65 QQISDV
+65 QQISGV

-89 NTMAGKDAEGFEQLK
+89 NTMAGKDAEGFAQLK

-110 SKTIPMTRDA
+110 SKSIPMARDE

-133 PEDNWISYLEASSR
+133 PEDNWIDYLRASSR

-176 AKDIQDKIQ
+176 AQDIQDKIQ

-195 DQLAAALPSV
+195 EQLAAALPSV

-250 SSNSQKMA
+250 SSKSQKMA

-268 SIKAA
+268 SIQAA

-294 GQLKESIYSNLFG
+294 GQLKESIYSKLFG

-351 SATTQMLKNQFAAF
+351 AATTQMLKNQFAAI
-365 TDLIAGIVGG
+365 TDVIAGFVGG
-375 IQPYLNF
+375 GQPILNF
-382 TSQMG
+382 TAQMG
-387 MTILSVTSLTKAI
+387 MTLLSVTSLTKAF
-400 KGLNI
+400 KGLNLQAVI
-405 AHTLMIARTKA
+405 LAIRTKA
-416 GGVAMLAFGLRANR
+416 GGVAMLAFGLRASR
-430 AAAFSRVFSAALK
+430 AAAFARVFSAALK
-443 GAAFQAT
+443 GVAYQAT
-450 AAKIAIRGLMIATG
+450 ATKIAIRGLMMATG
-464 VTLALV
+464 VGALIAGVTFAVEKLTGAFEDASDAAEDTTEKIDRV
-470 ALTEALSLFNSEA
+470 ADTAQQAQDAFANKQSEVYSSLMTKYTQLQTAWKALSTAHSKAQWIKDNKKAFEELGLKITNAKDAEDTFVGN
-483 DKTDAVTE
+483 TDAVVESFKARAKAAARLAQLTE
-491 AMTEAEDAYKSKMA
+491 EYRIQMDLADEIARGDEQYRQENTVQAGEKVRREGEFYPAGHSAEKGMEYVNSGGHWVYTDKGAAQHNANIGKNPNMQSSRDALAASQERSRKIES
-505 ETQMA
+505 
-510 VDDDIKKLQELINAK
+510 DIAADAK
-525 KDTTDEVRNLNTKYG
+525 AATAKVKPTPTRTTNTTNTKG
-540 ELLGTYQSGAEW
+540 DPNNDKIIEGA
-552 LTTLKNKSDDYC
+552 KSY
-564 QQLAIEAKTDTI
+564 
-576 RRKIFEKNADLMV
+576 ADLTHN
-589 IAEKKRR
+589 I
-596 LEDAGNA
+596 
-603 KRQMTVSNNGAES
+603 
-616 AEITVM
+616 
-622 TPEYRGVVDEERKLT
+622 GVYK
-637 GELEKLQGQFDL
+637 
-649 ASAAAEKH
+649 
-657 RQQMQHTKIETQETA
+657 
-672 KEVSYLAMSYSELE
+672 
-686 TAIEKQK
+686 
-693 KKIGKYAG
+693 
-701 ASDKAKADGIDVAA
+701 
-715 ESRKLQQME
+715 
-724 ARYKQLG
+724 KQLEA
-731 KKYHLGSQSDSRK
+731 
-744 RQIVADPKT
+744 ADPANK
-753 LEQLRTNIE
+753 QLITSLR
-762 LSKKK
+762 
-767 LTGQDTDEQRQLQ
+767 
-780 QQIALWQKKADA
+780 QQIAEAEEAAQAAK
-792 IDLAQK
+792 DLANGWDLQN
-798 KAALPAS
+798 P
-805 IESQDD
+805 D
-811 AQKTLDYLNTARRL
+811 TL
-825 ATTKEQIADI
+825 EEI
-835 DRQIAAVELK
+835 DEAISRQ
-845 QAEMKRPADSERIAT
+845 Q
-860 LQDIDKELN
+860 
-869 YQRALRKTAA
+869 ALRKKAS
-879 AENIAQIDATINR
+879 AENLQGIDAEIKR
-892 LETLKSYTEHADVIS
+892 LQGLKAQMERNAKVPTPIEQIHTYEQLDE
-907 MDNKA
+907 A
-912 LQTYDQLSIKLSYY
+912 LAIYND
-926 RDQLK
+926 RLK
-931 TATEE
+931 VATEE

-948 EKLRNKWDATL
+948 EKLRKKWDATL

-998 TQQVIQALETKK
+998 TQQVIQALEAKK

-1041 KGIGFDALTDKIR
+1041 KGMGFDALTDKIR
-1054 ELKKALNDIDNP
+1054 ELQKALNDIDNP

-1075 EGMIAVY
+1075 EGMIATY
-1082 ESWRKKSIS
+1082 EEWRRKSIS
-1091 SFDTARN
+1091 AFDTARN

-1129 LIDAFIGLYDGIQA
+1129 LVDAFIGLYEGIQA

-1169 TTEAT
+1169 TTEAA

-1182 NIIASTA
+1182 NVAASVA

-1202 ELAAAITFAAHAYI
+1202 ELAAAMTFAAHAYI
-1216 PFAGTAIASG
+1216 PFAGTAIAAG
-1226 MIAAQQAAIIA
+1226 MIATQQALILA

-1274 KLRSMIEPSSGFS
+1274 KLRSMIEPSEGGISGD
-1287 GEVEFVIKG
+1287 VRFVIDGDK
-1296 RRLVGVLN
+1296 LVGILKRRN
-1304 KEDKINKRS
+1304 NQSKRS

>member
-65 QQISDV
+65 QQISGV

-89 NTMAGKDAEGFEQLK
+89 NTMAGKDAEGFAQLK

-110 SKTIPMTRDA
+110 SKSIPMARDE

-133 PEDNWISYLEASSR
+133 PEDNWIDYLRASSR

-176 AKDIQDKIQ
+176 AQDIQDKIQ

-195 DQLAAALPSV
+195 EQLAAALPSV

-250 SSNSQKMA
+250 SSKSQKMA
-258 EEMGISFNAA
+258 EEMGIEFNAA

-294 GQLKESIYSNLFG
+294 GQLKESIYSKLFG

-351 SATTQMLKNQFAAF
+351 AATTQMLKNQFAAV

-382 TSQMG
+382 TAQLG

-405 AHTLMIARTKA
+405 AHALMIARTKA
-416 GGVAMLAFGLRANR
+416 GGVAMLAFGLRASR
-430 AAAFSRVFSAALK
+430 AAAFARVFSAALK
-443 GAAFQAT
+443 GVAYQAT
-450 AAKIAIRGLMIATG
+450 ATKIAIRGLMMATG
-464 VTLALV
+464 VGALIAGVTFAVEKLTGAFEDASDAAEDTAEKIDRV
-470 ALTEALSLFNSEA
+470 ADTAQQAQDAFANKQSEVYSSLMTKYTQLQTAWKALSTAHAKAQWIKDNKKAFEELGLKIHSAKDAEDTFVGN
-483 DKTDAVTE
+483 TDAVVESFKARAKAAARLAQLTE
-491 AMTEAEDAYKSKMA
+491 EYRIQMDLADEIARGDEQYRQENTVQAGEPVRKEGEFYPAGHSAEKGMEYVNSGGHWVYTDKGAAQHNANIGKNPNLQSSRDALAASQERSRKIEGDIAADAKAATTKVKPTPTNTTNTKGDPNKDKIIEGAKSYADLTHNIGVYKKQLEAADPANKQLITSLRQQIAEAEEAA
-505 ETQMA
+505 QA
-510 VDDDIKKLQELINAK
+510 AK
-525 KDTTDEVRNLNTKYG
+525 
-540 ELLGTYQSGAEW
+540 
-552 LTTLKNKSDDYC
+552 
-564 QQLAIEAKTDTI
+564 
-576 RRKIFEKNADLMV
+576 
-589 IAEKKRR
+589 
-596 LEDAGNA
+596 
-603 KRQMTVSNNGAES
+603 
-616 AEITVM
+616 
-622 TPEYRGVVDEERKLT
+622 
-637 GELEKLQGQFDL
+637 DL
-649 ASAAAEKH
+649 ASGWDLQNPDTLEEIDEAIS
-657 RQQMQHTKIETQETA
+657 RQQ
-672 KEVSYLAMSYSELE
+672 
-686 TAIEKQK
+686 
-693 KKIGKYAG
+693 
-701 ASDKAKADGIDVAA
+701 
-715 ESRKLQQME
+715 
-724 ARYKQLG
+724 
-731 KKYHLGSQSDSRK
+731 
-744 RQIVADPKT
+744 
-753 LEQLRTNIE
+753 
-762 LSKKK
+762 
-767 LTGQDTDEQRQLQ
+767 
-780 QQIALWQKKADA
+780 
-792 IDLAQK
+792 
-798 KAALPAS
+798 
-805 IESQDD
+805 
-811 AQKTLDYLNTARRL
+811 
-825 ATTKEQIADI
+825 
-835 DRQIAAVELK
+835 
-845 QAEMKRPADSERIAT
+845 
-860 LQDIDKELN
+860 
-869 YQRALRKTAA
+869 ALRKKAN
-879 AENIAQIDATINR
+879 AENLQGIDAEIKR
-892 LETLKSYTEHADVIS
+892 LQGLKAQMERNAKVPTPIEQIHTYEQLDE
-907 MDNKA
+907 A
-912 LQTYDQLSIKLSYY
+912 LAIYND
-926 RDQLK
+926 RLK
-931 TATEE
+931 VATEE

-948 EKLRNKWDATL
+948 ERLRKKWDATL

-970 LKTIEDLDNAISY
+970 LKTIEDLDDAISY
-983 YGQLQKHQSADEIAA
+983 YGQLQKHQSVDEIAA
-998 TQQVIQALETKK
+998 TQQVIQALEAKK

-1041 KGIGFDALTDKIR
+1041 KGMGFDALTDKIR
-1054 ELKKALNDIDNP
+1054 ELQKALNDIDNP

-1082 ESWRKKSIS
+1082 ESWRRKSIS
-1091 SFDTARN
+1091 AFDTARN

-1129 LIDAFIGLYDGIQA
+1129 LVDAFIGLYEGIQA

-1169 TTEAT
+1169 TTEAA

-1182 NIIASTA
+1182 NVAASVA

-1202 ELAAAITFAAHAYI
+1202 ELAAAMTFAAHAYI

-1226 MIAAQQAAIIA
+1226 MIAAQQAMIIA

-1304 KEDKINKRS
+1304 KENKINKRT

>member
-65 QQISDV
+65 QQISGV

-89 NTMAGKDAEGFEQLK
+89 NTMAGKDAEGFAQLK

-110 SKTIPMTRDA
+110 SKSIPMARDE

-133 PEDNWISYLEASSR
+133 PEDNWIDYLRASSR

-176 AKDIQDKIQ
+176 AQDIQDKIQ

-195 DQLAAALPSV
+195 EQLAAALPSV

-250 SSNSQKMA
+250 SSKSQKMA
-258 EEMGISFNAA
+258 EEMGIEFNAA

-294 GQLKESIYSNLFG
+294 GQLKESIYSKLFG

-351 SATTQMLKNQFAAF
+351 AATTQMLKNQFAAI
-365 TDLIAGIVGG
+365 TDVIAGFVGG
-375 IQPYLNF
+375 VQPILNF
-382 TSQMG
+382 TAQMG
-387 MTILSVTSLTKAI
+387 MTILSVTSLTKAF

-405 AHTLMIARTKA
+405 AHALMIARTKA
-416 GGVAMLAFGLRANR
+416 GGVAMLAFGLRASR

-443 GAAFQAT
+443 GVAFQAT
-450 AAKIAIRGLMIATG
+450 ATKIAIRGLMMATG
-464 VTLALV
+464 VGALIAGVTFAVEKLTGAFEDASDAAEDTTEKIDRV
-470 ALTEALSLFNSEA
+470 ADTAQQAQDAFANKQSEVYSSLMTKYTQLQTAWKALSTAHAKAQWIKDNKKAFEELGLKITNAKDAEDTFVGN
-483 DKTDAVTE
+483 TDAVVESFKARAKAAARLAQLTE
-491 AMTEAEDAYKSKMA
+491 EYRIQMDLADEIARGDEQYRQKNTVQAGEKVRCEGEFYPAGHSAEKGMEYVNSGGHWVYTDKGAAQHNANIGKNPNMQSSRDALAASQERSRKIESDIAADAKAATAKVKPTPTRTTNTTNTEGDPNNDKIIEGAKSYADLTHNIGVYKKQLEAADPANKQLITSLRQQIAEAEEAA
-505 ETQMA
+505 QA
-510 VDDDIKKLQELINAK
+510 AK
-525 KDTTDEVRNLNTKYG
+525 
-540 ELLGTYQSGAEW
+540 
-552 LTTLKNKSDDYC
+552 
-564 QQLAIEAKTDTI
+564 
-576 RRKIFEKNADLMV
+576 
-589 IAEKKRR
+589 
-596 LEDAGNA
+596 
-603 KRQMTVSNNGAES
+603 
-616 AEITVM
+616 
-622 TPEYRGVVDEERKLT
+622 
-637 GELEKLQGQFDL
+637 DL
-649 ASAAAEKH
+649 ASGWDLQNPDTLEEIDEAIS
-657 RQQMQHTKIETQETA
+657 RQQ
-672 KEVSYLAMSYSELE
+672 
-686 TAIEKQK
+686 
-693 KKIGKYAG
+693 
-701 ASDKAKADGIDVAA
+701 
-715 ESRKLQQME
+715 
-724 ARYKQLG
+724 
-731 KKYHLGSQSDSRK
+731 
-744 RQIVADPKT
+744 
-753 LEQLRTNIE
+753 
-762 LSKKK
+762 
-767 LTGQDTDEQRQLQ
+767 
-780 QQIALWQKKADA
+780 
-792 IDLAQK
+792 
-798 KAALPAS
+798 
-805 IESQDD
+805 
-811 AQKTLDYLNTARRL
+811 
-825 ATTKEQIADI
+825 
-835 DRQIAAVELK
+835 
-845 QAEMKRPADSERIAT
+845 
-860 LQDIDKELN
+860 
-869 YQRALRKTAA
+869 ALRKKAS
-879 AENIAQIDATINR
+879 AENLQGIDAEIKR
-892 LETLKSYTEHADVIS
+892 LQGLKAQMERNAKVPTPIEQIHTYEQLDE
-907 MDNKA
+907 A
-912 LQTYDQLSIKLSYY
+912 LAIYND
-926 RDQLK
+926 RLK
-931 TATEE
+931 VATEE

-948 EKLRNKWDATL
+948 EKLRKKWDATL

-998 TQQVIQALETKK
+998 TQQVIQALEAKK

-1041 KGIGFDALTDKIR
+1041 KGMGFDALTDKIR
-1054 ELKKALNDIDNP
+1054 ELQKALNDIDNP

-1075 EGMIAVY
+1075 EGMIATY
-1082 ESWRKKSIS
+1082 EEWRRKSIS
-1091 SFDTARN
+1091 AFDTARN

-1129 LIDAFIGLYDGIQA
+1129 LVDAFIGLYEGIQA

-1169 TTEAT
+1169 TTEAA

-1182 NIIASTA
+1182 NVAASVA

-1202 ELAAAITFAAHAYI
+1202 ELAAAMTFAAHAYI
-1216 PFAGTAIASG
+1216 PFAGIAIAAG
-1226 MIAAQQAAIIA
+1226 MIATQQALILA

-1274 KLRSMIEPSSGFS
+1274 KLRSMIEPSEGGISGD
-1287 GEVEFVIKG
+1287 VRFVIDGDK
-1296 RRLVGVLN
+1296 LVGILKRRN
-1304 KEDKINKRS
+1304 NQSKRS

>member
-65 QQISDV
+65 QQISGV

-110 SKTIPMTRDA
+110 SKSIPMARDE

-133 PEDNWISYLEASSR
+133 PEDNWIDYLRASSR

-176 AKDIQDKIQ
+176 AQDIQDKIQ

-195 DQLAAALPSV
+195 EQLAAALPSV

-250 SSNSQKMA
+250 SSKSQKMA

-268 SIKAA
+268 SIQAA

-294 GQLKESIYSNLFG
+294 GQLKESIYSKLFG

-351 SATTQMLKNQFAAF
+351 AATTQMLKNQFAAV

-382 TSQMG
+382 TAQLG

-405 AHTLMIARTKA
+405 AHALMIARTKA
-416 GGVAMLAFGLRANR
+416 GGVAMLAFGLRASR
-430 AAAFSRVFSAALK
+430 AAAFARVFSAALK
-443 GAAFQAT
+443 GVAFQAT
-450 AAKIAIRGLMIATG
+450 ATKIAIRGLMMATG
-464 VTLALV
+464 VGALIAGVTFAVEKLTGAFEDASDAAEDTAEKIDRV
-470 ALTEALSLFNSEA
+470 ADTAQQAQDAFANKQSEVYSSLMTKYTQLQTAWKALSTAHAKAQWIKDNKKAFEELGLKITNAKDAEDTFVGN
-483 DKTDAVTE
+483 TDAVVESFKARAKAAARLAQLTE
-491 AMTEAEDAYKSKMA
+491 EYRIQMDLADEIARGDEQYRQENTVQAGEPVRKEGEFYPAGHSAEKGMEYVNSGGHWVYTDKGAAQHNANIGQNPNMQSSRDALAASQERSRKI
-505 ETQMA
+505 EG
-510 VDDDIKKLQELINAK
+510 DIAADAK
-525 KDTTDEVRNLNTKYG
+525 AATAKVKPTPTKTTNTKG
-540 ELLGTYQSGAEW
+540 DHNKDKIIEGA
-552 LTTLKNKSDDYC
+552 KSY
-564 QQLAIEAKTDTI
+564 
-576 RRKIFEKNADLMV
+576 ADLTHN
-589 IAEKKRR
+589 I
-596 LEDAGNA
+596 
-603 KRQMTVSNNGAES
+603 
-616 AEITVM
+616 
-622 TPEYRGVVDEERKLT
+622 GVYK
-637 GELEKLQGQFDL
+637 
-649 ASAAAEKH
+649 
-657 RQQMQHTKIETQETA
+657 
-672 KEVSYLAMSYSELE
+672 
-686 TAIEKQK
+686 
-693 KKIGKYAG
+693 
-701 ASDKAKADGIDVAA
+701 
-715 ESRKLQQME
+715 
-724 ARYKQLG
+724 KQLEA
-731 KKYHLGSQSDSRK
+731 
-744 RQIVADPKT
+744 ADPANK
-753 LEQLRTNIE
+753 QLITSLR
-762 LSKKK
+762 
-767 LTGQDTDEQRQLQ
+767 
-780 QQIALWQKKADA
+780 QQIAEAEEAAQAAK
-792 IDLAQK
+792 DLANGWDLQN
-798 KAALPAS
+798 P
-805 IESQDD
+805 D
-811 AQKTLDYLNTARRL
+811 TL
-825 ATTKEQIADI
+825 EEI
-835 DRQIAAVELK
+835 DEAISRQ
-845 QAEMKRPADSERIAT
+845 Q
-860 LQDIDKELN
+860 
-869 YQRALRKTAA
+869 ALRKKAN
-879 AENIAQIDATINR
+879 AENLQGIDAEIKR
-892 LETLKSYTEHADVIS
+892 LQGLKAQMERNAKVPTPIEQIHTYEQLDE
-907 MDNKA
+907 A
-912 LQTYDQLSIKLSYY
+912 LAIYND
-926 RDQLK
+926 RLK
-931 TATEE
+931 VATEE
-936 ERAQIQTQIIEL
+936 ERAKIQTQIIEL
-948 EKLRNKWDATL
+948 EKLRKKWDATL

-970 LKTIEDLDNAISY
+970 LKTIEDLDDAISY

-998 TQQVIQALETKK
+998 TQQVIQALEAKK

-1041 KGIGFDALTDKIR
+1041 KGMGFDALTDKIR

-1075 EGMIAVY
+1075 EGMIATY
-1082 ESWRKKSIS
+1082 EEWRRKSIS
-1091 SFDTARN
+1091 AFDTARN

-1129 LIDAFIGLYDGIQA
+1129 LVDAFIGLYEGIQA

-1169 TTEAT
+1169 TTEAA

-1182 NIIASTA
+1182 NVAASVA
-1189 QIAANKLETASWA
+1189 QITTNKLETASWA
-1202 ELAAAITFAAHAYI
+1202 ELAAAMTFAAHAYI

-1226 MIAAQQAAIIA
+1226 MIAAQQAMIIA

-1304 KEDKINKRS
+1304 KENKINKRT

>member
-65 QQISDV
+65 QQISGV

-89 NTMAGKDAEGFEQLK
+89 NTMAGKDAEGFAQLK

-110 SKTIPMTRDA
+110 SKSIPMARDE

-133 PEDNWISYLEASSR
+133 PEDNWIDYLRASSR

-176 AKDIQDKIQ
+176 AQDIQDKIQ

-195 DQLAAALPSV
+195 EQLAAALPSV

-250 SSNSQKMA
+250 SSKSQKMA

-268 SIKAA
+268 SIQAA

-294 GQLKESIYSNLFG
+294 GQLKESIYSKLFG

-351 SATTQMLKNQFAAF
+351 AATTQMLKNQFAAV

-382 TSQMG
+382 TAQLG

-405 AHTLMIARTKA
+405 AHALMIARTKA
-416 GGVAMLAFGLRANR
+416 GGVAMLAFGLRASR
-430 AAAFSRVFSAALK
+430 AAAFARVFSAALK
-443 GAAFQAT
+443 GVAYQAT
-450 AAKIAIRGLMIATG
+450 ATKIAIRGLMMATG
-464 VTLALV
+464 VGALIAGVTFAVEKLTGAFEDASDAAEDTAEKIDRV
-470 ALTEALSLFNSEA
+470 ADTAQQAQDAFANKQSEVYSSLMTKYAQLQTAWKALSTAHAKAQWIKDNKKAFEELGLKIHSAKDAEDTFVGN
-483 DKTDAVTE
+483 TDAVVESFKARAKAAARLAQLTE
-491 AMTEAEDAYKSKMA
+491 EYRIQMDLADEIARGDEQYRQENTVQAGEPVRKEGEFYPAGHSAEKGMEYVNSGGHWVYTDKGAAQHNANIGKNPNLQSSRDALAASQERSKKI
-505 ETQMA
+505 EG
-510 VDDDIKKLQELINAK
+510 DIAADAKAATTKKNP
-525 KDTTDEVRNLNTKYG
+525 TTTNTTNTKG
-540 ELLGTYQSGAEW
+540 DPNKDKIIEGA
-552 LTTLKNKSDDYC
+552 KSY
-564 QQLAIEAKTDTI
+564 
-576 RRKIFEKNADLMV
+576 ADLTHN
-589 IAEKKRR
+589 I
-596 LEDAGNA
+596 
-603 KRQMTVSNNGAES
+603 
-616 AEITVM
+616 
-622 TPEYRGVVDEERKLT
+622 GVYK
-637 GELEKLQGQFDL
+637 
-649 ASAAAEKH
+649 
-657 RQQMQHTKIETQETA
+657 
-672 KEVSYLAMSYSELE
+672 
-686 TAIEKQK
+686 
-693 KKIGKYAG
+693 
-701 ASDKAKADGIDVAA
+701 
-715 ESRKLQQME
+715 
-724 ARYKQLG
+724 KQLEA
-731 KKYHLGSQSDSRK
+731 
-744 RQIVADPKT
+744 ADPANK
-753 LEQLRTNIE
+753 QLITSLR
-762 LSKKK
+762 
-767 LTGQDTDEQRQLQ
+767 
-780 QQIALWQKKADA
+780 QQIAEAEEAAQAAK
-792 IDLAQK
+792 DLANGWDLQN
-798 KAALPAS
+798 P
-805 IESQDD
+805 D
-811 AQKTLDYLNTARRL
+811 TL
-825 ATTKEQIADI
+825 EEI
-835 DRQIAAVELK
+835 DEAISRQ
-845 QAEMKRPADSERIAT
+845 Q
-860 LQDIDKELN
+860 
-869 YQRALRKTAA
+869 ALRKKAN
-879 AENIAQIDATINR
+879 AENLQGIDAEIKR
-892 LETLKSYTEHADVIS
+892 LQGLKAQMERNAKVPTPIEQIHTYEQLDE
-907 MDNKA
+907 A
-912 LQTYDQLSIKLSYY
+912 LAIYND
-926 RDQLK
+926 RLK
-931 TATEE
+931 VATEE

-948 EKLRNKWDATL
+948 ERLRKKWDATL

-970 LKTIEDLDNAISY
+970 LKTIEDLDDAISY

-998 TQQVIQALETKK
+998 TQQVIQALEAKK

-1041 KGIGFDALTDKIR
+1041 KGMGFDALTDKIR

-1075 EGMIAVY
+1075 EGMIATY
-1082 ESWRKKSIS
+1082 EEWRRKSIS
-1091 SFDTARN
+1091 AFDTARN

-1129 LIDAFIGLYDGIQA
+1129 LVDAFIGLYEGIQA

-1169 TTEAT
+1169 TTEAA

-1182 NIIASTA
+1182 NVAASVA

-1202 ELAAAITFAAHAYI
+1202 ELAAAMTFAAHAYI

-1226 MIAAQQAAIIA
+1226 MIAAQQAMIIA

-1304 KEDKINKRS
+1304 KENKINKRT

>member
-65 QQISDV
+65 QQISGV

-89 NTMAGKDAEGFEQLK
+89 NTMAGKDAEGFAQLK

-110 SKTIPMTRDA
+110 SKSIPMARDE

-133 PEDNWISYLEASSR
+133 PEDNWIDYLRASSR

-176 AKDIQDKIQ
+176 AQDIQDKIQ

-195 DQLAAALPSV
+195 EQLAAALPSV

-250 SSNSQKMA
+250 SSKSQKMA

-268 SIKAA
+268 SIQAA

-294 GQLKESIYSNLFG
+294 GQLKESIYSKLFG

-351 SATTQMLKNQFAAF
+351 AATTQMLKNQFAAV

-382 TSQMG
+382 TAQLG

-405 AHTLMIARTKA
+405 AHALMIARTKA
-416 GGVAMLAFGLRANR
+416 GGVAMLAFGLRASR
-430 AAAFSRVFSAALK
+430 AAAFARVFSAALK
-443 GAAFQAT
+443 GVAYQAT
-450 AAKIAIRGLMIATG
+450 ATKIAIRGLMMATG
-464 VTLALV
+464 VGALIAGVTFAVEKLTGAFEDASDAAEDTAEKIDRV
-470 ALTEALSLFNSEA
+470 ADTAQQAQDAFANKQSEVYSSLMTKYAQLQTAWKALSTAHAKAQWIKDNKKAFEELGLKITNAKEA
-483 DKTDAVTE
+483 EDTFVGNTDAVVESFKARAKAAARLAQLTE
-491 AMTEAEDAYKSKMA
+491 EYRIQMDLADEIARGDEQYRQENTVQAGEPVRKEGEFYPAGHSAEKGMEYVNSGGHWVYTDKGAAQHNANIGKNPNLQSSRDALAASQERSKKI
-505 ETQMA
+505 EG
-510 VDDDIKKLQELINAK
+510 DIAADAKAATTKKNP
-525 KDTTDEVRNLNTKYG
+525 TTTNTTNTKG
-540 ELLGTYQSGAEW
+540 DPNKDKIIEGA
-552 LTTLKNKSDDYC
+552 KSY
-564 QQLAIEAKTDTI
+564 
-576 RRKIFEKNADLMV
+576 ADLTHN
-589 IAEKKRR
+589 I
-596 LEDAGNA
+596 
-603 KRQMTVSNNGAES
+603 
-616 AEITVM
+616 
-622 TPEYRGVVDEERKLT
+622 GVYK
-637 GELEKLQGQFDL
+637 
-649 ASAAAEKH
+649 
-657 RQQMQHTKIETQETA
+657 
-672 KEVSYLAMSYSELE
+672 
-686 TAIEKQK
+686 
-693 KKIGKYAG
+693 
-701 ASDKAKADGIDVAA
+701 
-715 ESRKLQQME
+715 
-724 ARYKQLG
+724 KQLEA
-731 KKYHLGSQSDSRK
+731 
-744 RQIVADPKT
+744 ADPANK
-753 LEQLRTNIE
+753 QLITSLR
-762 LSKKK
+762 
-767 LTGQDTDEQRQLQ
+767 
-780 QQIALWQKKADA
+780 QQIAEAEEAAQAAK
-792 IDLAQK
+792 DLANGWDLQN
-798 KAALPAS
+798 P
-805 IESQDD
+805 D
-811 AQKTLDYLNTARRL
+811 TL
-825 ATTKEQIADI
+825 EEI
-835 DRQIAAVELK
+835 DEAISRQ
-845 QAEMKRPADSERIAT
+845 Q
-860 LQDIDKELN
+860 
-869 YQRALRKTAA
+869 ALRKKAN
-879 AENIAQIDATINR
+879 AENLQGIDAEIKR
-892 LETLKSYTEHADVIS
+892 LQGLEAQMERNAKVPTPIEQIHTYEQLDEALAIYNDRLKV
-907 MDNKA
+907 
-912 LQTYDQLSIKLSYY
+912 
-926 RDQLK
+926 
-931 TATEE
+931 ATEE

-948 EKLRNKWDATL
+948 ERLRKKWDATL

-998 TQQVIQALETKK
+998 TQQVIQALEAKK

-1041 KGIGFDALTDKIR
+1041 KGMGFDALTDKIR

-1075 EGMIAVY
+1075 EGMIATY
-1082 ESWRKKSIS
+1082 EEWRRKSIS
-1091 SFDTARN
+1091 AFDTARN

-1129 LIDAFIGLYDGIQA
+1129 LVDAFIGLYEGIQA

-1169 TTEAT
+1169 TTEAA

-1182 NIIASTA
+1182 NVAASVA

-1202 ELAAAITFAAHAYI
+1202 ELAAAMTFAAHAYI

-1226 MIAAQQAAIIA
+1226 MIAAQQAMIIA

-1274 KLRSMIEPSSGFS
+1274 KLRSMIEPSNGFS

-1304 KEDKINKRS
+1304 KENKINKRT

>member
-65 QQISDV
+65 QQISGV

-89 NTMAGKDAEGFEQLK
+89 NTMAGKDAEGFAQLK

-110 SKTIPMTRDA
+110 SKSIPMARDE

-133 PEDNWISYLEASSR
+133 PEDNWIDYLRASSR

-176 AKDIQDKIQ
+176 AQDIQDKIQ

-195 DQLAAALPSV
+195 EQLAAALPSV

-250 SSNSQKMA
+250 SSKSQKMA
-258 EEMGISFNAA
+258 EEMGIEFNAA

-294 GQLKESIYSNLFG
+294 GQLKESIYSKLFG

-322 AAKFDENIAALDNSA
+322 AAKFDENITALDNSA

-351 SATTQMLKNQFAAF
+351 AATTQMLKNQFAAV

-382 TSQMG
+382 TAQLG

-405 AHTLMIARTKA
+405 AHALMIARTKA
-416 GGVAMLAFGLRANR
+416 GGVAMLAFGLRASR

-443 GAAFQAT
+443 GVAFQAT
-450 AAKIAIRGLMIATG
+450 AAKIAIRGLMMATG
-464 VTLALV
+464 VGVLIAGVTFAVEKLTGAFEDASDAAEDTTEKIDRV
-470 ALTEALSLFNSEA
+470 ADTAQQAQDAFANKQSEVYSSLMTKYTQLQTAWKALSTAHAKAQWIKDNKKAFEELGLKITNAKDAEDTFVGN
-483 DKTDAVTE
+483 TDAVVESFKARAKAAARLAQLTE
-491 AMTEAEDAYKSKMA
+491 EYRIQMDLADEIARGDEQYRQENTVQAGEKVRREGEFYPAGHSAEKGMEYVNSGGHWVYTDKGAAQHNANIGKNPNMQSSRDALAAS
-505 ETQMA
+505 
-510 VDDDIKKLQELINAK
+510 QE
-525 KDTTDEVRNLNTKYG
+525 R
-540 ELLGTYQSGAEW
+540 S
-552 LTTLKNKSDDYC
+552 
-564 QQLAIEAKTDTI
+564 
-576 RRKIFEKNADLMV
+576 RKIESDIAADAKAATAKVKPTPTRTTNTTNTEGDPNNDKIIEGAKSYADLTHN
-589 IAEKKRR
+589 I
-596 LEDAGNA
+596 
-603 KRQMTVSNNGAES
+603 
-616 AEITVM
+616 
-622 TPEYRGVVDEERKLT
+622 GVYK
-637 GELEKLQGQFDL
+637 
-649 ASAAAEKH
+649 
-657 RQQMQHTKIETQETA
+657 
-672 KEVSYLAMSYSELE
+672 
-686 TAIEKQK
+686 
-693 KKIGKYAG
+693 
-701 ASDKAKADGIDVAA
+701 
-715 ESRKLQQME
+715 
-724 ARYKQLG
+724 KQLEA
-731 KKYHLGSQSDSRK
+731 
-744 RQIVADPKT
+744 ADPANK
-753 LEQLRTNIE
+753 QLITSLR
-762 LSKKK
+762 
-767 LTGQDTDEQRQLQ
+767 
-780 QQIALWQKKADA
+780 QQIAEAKEAAQAAK
-792 IDLAQK
+792 DLANGWDLQN
-798 KAALPAS
+798 P
-805 IESQDD
+805 D
-811 AQKTLDYLNTARRL
+811 TL
-825 ATTKEQIADI
+825 EEI
-835 DRQIAAVELK
+835 DEAISRQ
-845 QAEMKRPADSERIAT
+845 Q
-860 LQDIDKELN
+860 
-869 YQRALRKTAA
+869 ALRKKAS
-879 AENIAQIDATINR
+879 AENLQGIDAEIKR
-892 LETLKSYTEHADVIS
+892 LQGLKAQMERNAKVPTPIEQIHTYEQLDE
-907 MDNKA
+907 A
-912 LQTYDQLSIKLSYY
+912 LAIYND
-926 RDQLK
+926 RLK
-931 TATEE
+931 VATED

-948 EKLRNKWDATL
+948 EKLRKKWDATL

-998 TQQVIQALETKK
+998 TQQVIQALEAKK

-1041 KGIGFDALTDKIR
+1041 KGMGFDALTDKIR
-1054 ELKKALNDIDNP
+1054 ELQKALNDIDNP

-1075 EGMIAVY
+1075 EGMIATY
-1082 ESWRKKSIS
+1082 EEWRRKSIS
-1091 SFDTARN
+1091 AFDTARN

-1129 LIDAFIGLYDGIQA
+1129 LVDAFIGLYEGIQA

-1169 TTEAT
+1169 TTEAA

-1182 NIIASTA
+1182 NVAASVA

-1202 ELAAAITFAAHAYI
+1202 ELAAAMTFAAHAYI
-1216 PFAGTAIASG
+1216 PFAGTAIAAG
-1226 MIAAQQAAIIA
+1226 MIATQQALILA

-1274 KLRSMIEPSSGFS
+1274 KLRSMIEPSEGGISGD
-1287 GEVEFVIKG
+1287 VRFVIDGDK
-1296 RRLVGVLN
+1296 LVGILKRRN
-1304 KEDKINKRS
+1304 NQSKRS